1 MKNNRANR
9 HNDRGFTLSEVLLT
23 VAILVVLFALAAVP
37 VSKMRR
43 ELRQTELDSK
53 AEILFQTAQN
63 RMTQLLAAGM
73 EEKYKSGGVN
83 RLTYVPCDAEE
94 DKYDETDIGR
104 LPLWYVTDADKDNAD
119 AAAYYILPQEQTDA
133 ELREGHW
140 LVEYNADSGS
150 VYAVFYSEEALGVHT
165 GLDVLRYRSQRM
177 KTAKVGYYGGD
188 AAAVNDTSV
197 LAPRA
202 EILNGE
208 TLEVRITCKAPNDR
222 PLHFF
227 ITIRDDKGNETA
239 RTELKND
246 TKTFTTIE
254 KSFRDYEVTVTL
266 DDLSGDG
273 SRRFAQQEWLKM
285 LTPGENLTVTVEVTS
300 DDPLVEGARF
310 VPEKTNGLFHTLR
323 GGNTAVVTCARHLQ
337 NLDETSKLAPVIT
350 RAAQEKNIDF
360 TGASGWASVY
370 GEKKFRPI
378 VNTALREYRGSY
390 TVDGTTYRPVIA
402 HLPVDTNGDA
412 GLFESFSD
420 GTLADITLT
429 GAQIRGTG
437 RVGGL
442 AGTLSG
448 TVSVTGCRVYLDPA
462 SDGLSTKTEQDI
474 WLVGNVTG
482 GLVGYVSGN
491 AEVSID
497 SSFAASVLRGTTA
510 GGGLIGSISGGI
522 KETRIESSY
531 ADCYLYSNMT
541 NGQTGGLI
549 GGSEGKAGVATR
561 PIDLLNCYA
570 AGFQEAAVTAG
581 LSAGQVYR
589 MNRCYSAATGL
600 KANELTYSTT
610 VPHRTMEEAKDGFY
624 LAASAD
630 AAHDVPGTKQVAHT
644 EWSGA
649 SRPAAAQ
656 RLGTAFTAV
665 TGGGSTN
672 AYNLME
678 GMGLT
683 DYSYPKLQ
691 GIPHYGDWKAEFE
704 SGSLAY
710 YERYQ
715 NGTAAGYGFLGGN
728 VSSLRDD
735 ETVLGDGYGMIY
747 DSKPTA
753 SVTVTYWTWTAAGV
767 AVQKTEMLA
776 ADAADAAVQV
786 TYNGRSYYLLPLPT
800 GAVNTEYVDPNSFY
814 QEVRVDGAAY
824 LYAPHFARTV
834 TTPGEDGTVENPMGV
849 SIRTARQL
857 YALSLYYDEY
867 RERLDESSV
876 FVQERGI
883 DYVSYDWKNYGRNG
897 TEPSA
902 NLPQLPIGDSTAKPF
917 IHTYNGQR
925 HEIISAPITGNGLG
939 RGGTEN
945 AGEVYAGL
953 FGCNAGELCDI
964 VLIAGAEDTI
974 VGFDRGIQRRSAYVG
989 ALVGYNSGTVRGCAA
1004 AGYRAKALANSGS
1017 TVYVG
1022 GFIGYNEGYV
1032 EQCSVSSP
1040 SVYAENVF
1048 AQLSVGGFAGRN
1060 DGRIEGC
1067 YGIAAINVPTVRGG
1081 EVELG
1086 GFAAHNGGIIRGAYC
1101 ATAMS
1106 SAGAEADGFT
1116 ASGSA
1121 QSCYYLNGG
1130 TYRFWEEDRLYSA
1143 ETAGGAQPMTAAELK
1158 ALGLPGFDTSA
1169 AARYSR
1175 KNTERVYPYPACMQ
1189 DASGV
1194 LVHYGDWPVPTNV
1207 GEIGVFYWEKEEDGA
1222 NSGYHLS
1229 YIGFVGTERKEG
1241 STLCTAHDDGGV
1253 ITAYG
1258 YGYYWK
1264 SSSQKPTLTESGGF
1278 VMDGGDTEEARTAAS
1293 ALGAQMPEYTFAAYE
1308 TGETGLRLQSAEAA
1322 NGTWTMTVKTG
1333 TEAERRYE
1341 YAVCPFFADAFCTAE
1356 DVGGDADRLGS
1367 AVPDKGGTAA
1377 KPYQIRSVQQLQFI
1391 NWSWYGGS
1399 GSVKR
1404 EVTDKTLQSF
1414 PYLQY
1419 ATITW
1424 TGKQSESA
1432 ALEKRPKRSW
1442 QQTHD
1447 LNGKVKAQENKQFYP
1462 IAGAVGENTSSSSY
1476 NVTLYTWFGGR
1487 YDGGNYYIKNI
1498 NIDSYCYNVGV
1509 FGTTAGATLENIVLY
1524 SDNGGVIQRSSNVT
1538 GSSSGTPESRY
1549 QCAYALGGLVGI
1561 AYSYYD
1567 DSSQS
1572 SITNCAIAGYNIED
1586 HSRNKLGLGEA
1597 VVGGLIGV
1605 SSLDLNGCSAVVDIV
1620 IDCTHRNDQNKMNQ
1634 APWGNFVRVGGLVG
1648 GVRDKVS
1655 NCYTGGTIT
1664 VSNDTLEERV
1674 RSSSSGPYFAGW
1686 EETANQQE
1694 QVRMTTN
1701 IVSGLDTYVYLG
1713 GIGGSGFSSTFKNFG
1728 AVKDGKPDFENCYTY
1743 MTFPK
1748 MQGTITAISLIG
1760 SVADRYGYAES
1771 MKITNCYYL
1780 DSSAAIDFDN
1790 LPKYYGKYDWKLEG
1804 LKLVYTYYSLHNI
1817 LDTEGKRQAML
1828 NGDLSY
1834 LGDYAKDAAKPGI
1847 YYINGL
1853 TPLTYEQMSDR
1864 IGGEGFIKAQNGSAA
1879 EYTTFRLAL
1888 NKNKEDGAFGW
1899 VTTEEA
1905 NAEIHGKYSF
1915 PGKNIAV
1922 LDGQDYPFPTV
1933 LTQASEHTNSGRAN
1947 LHYGDWPLVGPAWE
1961 KSSVTIDR
1969 IADHDTATA
1978 KASVT
1983 VKLKLE
1989 NMKDGELEKVEVK
2002 VTDPEKKLVTISGRE
2017 VKIETGSDGKEKRYL
2032 AVTVEG
2038 LANGSAEITAEL
2050 DGHVARLMVSVTA
2063 ELTIRM
2069 SDEIE
2074 SAKQITVNEAATV
2087 PLGLAALDR
2096 GGKALTKDLSWT
2108 VANAETGAAQIVW
2121 KNGVPQSVQGIGAG
2135 ETTLLITASY
2145 RINET
2150 ETVTV
2155 SRIVPVTVLAK
2166 AADGTA

>member
-73 EEKYKSGGVN
+73 EEKYKSGGDVK
-83 RLTYVPCDAEE
+83 RFTYIPLDAEE
-94 DKYDETDIGR
+94 DKYGKIDIGKI
-104 LPLWYVTDADKDNAD
+104 PLWYVTDADKDNAS
-119 AAAYYILPQEQTDA
+119 AAAYYILPREQTDA

-165 GLDVLRYRSQRM
+165 GLDVLRYRSQRV

-188 AAAVNDTSV
+188 AAAVNDTGV

-202 EILNGE
+202 EILNEE

-323 GGNTAVVTCARHLQ
+323 GGDTAVVTCARHLQ
-337 NLDETSKLAPVIT
+337 NLDEASGVASAVT
-350 RAAQEKNIDF
+350 RAVQEKNIDF

-412 GLFESFSD
+412 GLFKSFSG

-429 GAQIRGTG
+429 GAQITGTG
-437 RVGGL
+437 NVGGL

-462 SDGLSTKTEQDI
+462 SDGLSTKTERDI
-474 WLVGNVTG
+474 WLAGNVTG

-510 GGGLIGSISGGI
+510 AGGLIGQADGAVTA
-522 KETRIESSY
+522 ERCY
-531 ADCYLYSNMT
+531 ADCYLYSDET
-541 NGQTGGLI
+541 NGRTGGLI
-549 GGSEGKAGVATR
+549 GGSRDEVGVATR

-600 KANELTYSTT
+600 KTNELTYSTT

-710 YERYQ
+710 YEHYQ

-753 SVTVTYWTWTAAGV
+753 SVTVTYWTWTATGV
-767 AVQKTEMLA
+767 AVQKTEML
-776 ADAADAAVQV
+776 AADAAVQV

-834 TTPGEDGTVENPMGV
+834 TTPGEDGTVESPTGV

-867 RERLDESSV
+867 RERLDESSA

-883 DYVSYDWKNYGRNG
+883 DYVSYDWKDYGRNG

-902 NLPQLPIGDSTAKPF
+902 NLPQFPIGDSTAKPF

-953 FGCNAGELCDI
+953 FGCNVGELRDI
-964 VLIAGAEDTI
+964 VLIAGREDTI
-974 VGFDRGIQRRSAYVG
+974 VGFDRGIQRRSAYIG

-1017 TVYVG
+1017 AVYVG

-1048 AQLSVGGFAGRN
+1048 AQLSVGGFAGQN

-1116 ASGSA
+1116 ASGSV

-1158 ALGLPGFDTSA
+1158 ALGLSGFGTSA
-1169 AARYSR
+1169 EARYRR
-1175 KNTERVYPYPACMQ
+1175 KNTEDSYPYPACMQ

-1207 GEIGVFYWEKEEDGA
+1207 GEVGVFYWEKEEDGA

-1258 YGYYWK
+1258 YGYYWE
-1264 SSSQKPTLTESGGF
+1264 SSSKEPELAASGGF
-1278 VMDGGDTEEARTAAS
+1278 VMDGGDTEEARAAAS

-1322 NGTWTMTVKTG
+1322 NGTWPLTVKTG

-1341 YAVCPFFADAFCTAE
+1341 YAVCPFFADAFCTVE

-1391 NWSWYGGS
+1391 NWSWYNDS
-1399 GSVKR
+1399 GSVNR
-1404 EVTDKTLQSF
+1404 EVTAATYPQF

-1419 ATITW
+1419 ATV
-1424 TGKQSESA
+1424 TGVSRQSQSAAERDRPRRSWKQS
-1432 ALEKRPKRSW
+1432 
-1442 QQTHD
+1442 HD
-1447 LNGKVKAQENKQFYP
+1447 LNGTDREFPKVGAKNTSFHP
-1462 IAGAVGENTSSSSY
+1462 IAGAVFNNAAENPNNEGY
-1476 NVTLYTWFGGR
+1476 AVDLYSWFGGV
-1487 YDGGNYYIKNI
+1487 YDGDNYYIKNI
-1498 NIDSYCYNVGV
+1498 NIDSPCYNVGV
-1509 FGTTAGATLENIVLY
+1509 FGTTAGAEIRNIVLY
-1524 SDNGGVIQRSSNVT
+1524 SDNGGTIERST
-1538 GSSSGTPESRY
+1538 PAGTDYRNY
-1549 QCAYALGGLVGI
+1549 RCAYALGGLVGI
-1561 AYSYYD
+1561 AYDYLYD
-1567 DSSQS
+1567 ANGKWVDVENRAAE
-1572 SITNCAIAGYNIED
+1572 IANCAIAGYTIED
-1586 HSRNKLGLGEA
+1586 NSTNPLQLGEA

-1605 SSLDLNGCSAVVDIV
+1605 SKVDLNSCSAVVDIKV
-1620 IDCTHRNDQNKMNQ
+1620 NCTHREAGDSGKLTRAQY
-1634 APWGNFVRVGGLVG
+1634 GNFVRVGGLVG
-1648 GVRDKVS
+1648 GVQYKVT

-1664 VSNDTLEERV
+1664 IGSDTLNERV
-1674 RSSSSGPYFAGW
+1674 DKSGSLVTVKTST
-1686 EETANQQE
+1686 EKETEVENAK
-1694 QVRMTTN
+1694 
-1701 IVSGLDTYVYLG
+1701 GTYVYIG
-1713 GIGGSGFSSTFKNFG
+1713 GIGGSGFSSNFRNFSNKNG
-1728 AVKDGKPDFENCYTY
+1728 TDDGEPEYENCYTY
-1743 MTFPK
+1743 TGLPT
-1748 MQGTITAISLIG
+1748 MQGTIMSISRIG
-1760 SVADRYGYAES
+1760 SVADRYEWAPS
-1771 MKITNCYYL
+1771 VTITNCYYYAES
-1780 DSSAAIDFDN
+1780 DVQYN
-1790 LPKYYGKYDWKLEG
+1790 LPKYYCGKK
-1804 LKLVYTYYSLHNI
+1804 SLATI
-1817 LDTEGKRQAML
+1817 LASDEEKEKML
-1828 NGDLSY
+1828 QGDLSY
-1834 LGDYAKDAAKPGI
+1834 LSQ
-1847 YYINGL
+1847 YIGGRNHRPSYSIDL
-1853 TPLTYEQMSDR
+1853 TKLSYEQMAGRKDVTKNGQDNR
-1864 IGGEGFIKAQNGSAA
+1864 ILKLLNQNGDSV
-1879 EYTTFRLAL
+1879 
-1888 NKNKEDGAFGW
+1888 FGW
-1899 VTTEEA
+1899 VTVEEA
-1905 NAEIHGKYSF
+1905 QAEVHGKYSF

-1933 LTQASEHTNSGRAN
+1933 LTQASEHTDSGRAN
-1947 LHYGDWPLVGPAWE
+1947 LHYGDWPLVGPVWE

-1969 IADHDTATA
+1969 ITDYDAGIGSAVITA
-1978 KASVT
+1978 V
-1983 VKLKLE
+1983 LKLE
-1989 NMKDGELEKVEVK
+1989 NME
-2002 VTDPEKKLVTISGRE
+2002 
-2017 VKIETGSDGKEKRYL
+2017 DGKLGGLTPESFRSTNESIARVTGFQKVDEKTCRVML
-2032 AVTVEG
+2032 EG
-2038 LANGSAEITAEL
+2038 LANGSVEITAVL

-2074 SAKQITVNEAATV
+2074 RAKQITVNEAATV
-2087 PLGLAALDR
+2087 PLGLAALDC

-2108 VANAETGAAQIVW
+2108 VANAETGAAQIIW
-2121 KNGVPQSVQGIGAG
+2121 KNGVPQSVRGIGAG

>member
-73 EEKYKSGGVN
+73 EEKYKSGGDVK
-83 RLTYVPCDAEE
+83 RFTYRPLDAEE

-104 LPLWYVTDADKDNAD
+104 LPLWYVTDAEKDNAS
-119 AAAYYILPQEQTDA
+119 AAAYYILPREQTDA

-165 GLDVLRYRSQRM
+165 GLDVLRYRSQRV

-188 AAAVNDTSV
+188 AAAVNDTGV

-323 GGNTAVVTCARHLQ
+323 GDTAVVTCARHLQ

-350 RAAQEKNIDF
+350 RAVQEKNIDF

-412 GLFESFSD
+412 GLFESFSG

-462 SDGLSTKTEQDI
+462 SDGLSTKTERDI

-491 AEVSID
+491 AEVSIN

-510 GGGLIGSISGGI
+510 AGGLIGQADGAVTA
-522 KETRIESSY
+522 ERCY
-531 ADCYLYSNMT
+531 ADCYLYSDET
-541 NGQTGGLI
+541 NGRTGGLI
-549 GGSEGKAGVATR
+549 GGSRDEVGVATR
-561 PIDLLNCYA
+561 PINLLDCYA

-800 GAVNTEYVDPNSFY
+800 GAVNTEYVNPRSFY

-824 LYAPHFARTV
+824 LYAPHFAHTV
-834 TTPGEDGTVENPMGV
+834 TTPGEDGTVESPTGV

-925 HEIISAPITGNGLG
+925 HEIISALITGNGLG
-939 RGGTEN
+939 RGGTET

-953 FGCNAGELCDI
+953 FGCNAGELRDI

-974 VGFDRGIQRRSAYVG
+974 VGFDRGIQRRSAYIG

-1022 GFIGYNEGYV
+1022 GFVGYNEGYV
-1032 EQCSVSSP
+1032 MQCSVSSP

-1106 SAGAEADGFT
+1106 SAGARADGFT
-1116 ASGSA
+1116 ASGSV

-1143 ETAGGAQPMTAAELK
+1143 ETAGGAQPMTAAELEELK
-1158 ALGLPGFDTSA
+1158 LPGFDTSA

-1207 GEIGVFYWEKEEDGA
+1207 GELGVFYWEKEEDGA

-1258 YGYYWK
+1258 YGYYWE

-1278 VMDGGDTEEARTAAS
+1278 VMDGGDTEEARAAAS

-1419 ATITW
+1419 AMITW

-1605 SSLDLNGCSAVVDIV
+1605 SSLDLNGCSAVVDIEV
-1620 IDCTHRNDQNKMNQ
+1620 NCTHREAGDSGKLTRAQY
-1634 APWGNFVRVGGLVG
+1634 GNFVRVGGLVG
-1648 GVRDKVS
+1648 GVQYKVT
-1655 NCYTGGTIT
+1655 NCYTGGSIT
-1664 VSNDTLEERV
+1664 VGDDTLNERV
-1674 RSSSSGPYFAGW
+1674 DKSGKLVTVQDSTKEKKVKDAMG
-1686 EETANQQE
+1686 
-1694 QVRMTTN
+1694 
-1701 IVSGLDTYVYLG
+1701 TYVYIG
-1713 GIGGSGFSSTFKNFG
+1713 GIGGSGFSSNFRNFSDKNGTDDG
-1728 AVKDGKPDFENCYTY
+1728 APEYENCYTY
-1743 MTFPK
+1743 MGLPT
-1748 MQGTITAISLIG
+1748 MQGTIMAISRIG
-1760 SVADRYGYAES
+1760 SVADRYEWAPS
-1771 MKITNCYYL
+1771 VTITNCYYYAES
-1780 DSSAAIDFDN
+1780 DVQYN
-1790 LPKYYGKYDWKLEG
+1790 LPKYHCGKK
-1804 LKLVYTYYSLHNI
+1804 SLATI
-1817 LDTEGKRQAML
+1817 LASDEEKEKML
-1828 NGDLSY
+1828 RGDLSY
-1834 LGDYAKDAAKPGI
+1834 LSQ
-1847 YYINGL
+1847 YIGGRNHRPSYSIDL
-1853 TPLTYEQMSDR
+1853 TKLSYEQMAGRKDVTKNGQDKR
-1864 IGGEGFIKAQNGSAA
+1864 ILELLNQNGDSV
-1879 EYTTFRLAL
+1879 
-1888 NKNKEDGAFGW
+1888 FGW
-1899 VTTEEA
+1899 VTVEEA
-1905 NAEIHGKYSF
+1905 QAEVHGKYSF

-1933 LTQASEHTNSGRAN
+1933 LTQASEHTDSRRAN
-1947 LHYGDWPLVGPAWE
+1947 LHYGDWPLVGPVWE

-1969 IADHDTATA
+1969 ITNYDAKTGAAVITA
-1978 KASVT
+1978 V
-1983 VKLKLE
+1983 LKLE
-1989 NMKDGELEKVEVK
+1989 NME
-2002 VTDPEKKLVTISGRE
+2002 
-2017 VKIETGSDGKEKRYL
+2017 DGKLGGLTPESFRSTNESIASVTGFQKVDEKTCR
-2032 AVTVEG
+2032 VTLKG
-2038 LANGSAEITAEL
+2038 LANGSVEITAAL

-2074 SAKQITVNEAATV
+2074 RAKQITVNEAATV

-2121 KNGVPQSVQGIGAG
+2121 RNGVPQSVKGIGAG

-2145 RINET
+2145 RVNET

>member
-73 EEKYKSGGVN
+73 EEKYKSGGDVK
-83 RLTYVPCDAEE
+83 RFTYIPLDAEE
-94 DKYDETDIGR
+94 DKYDETDVGR
-104 LPLWYVTDADKDNAD
+104 LPLWYVTDAEKDNAS
-119 AAAYYILPQEQTDA
+119 AAAYYILPREQTDA

-165 GLDVLRYRSQRM
+165 GLDVLRYRSQRV

-188 AAAVNDTSV
+188 AAAVNDTGV

-323 GGNTAVVTCARHLQ
+323 GGDTAVVTCARHLQ

-350 RAAQEKNIDF
+350 RAVQEKNIDF

-390 TVDGTTYRPVIA
+390 IVDGTTYRPVIA

-412 GLFESFSD
+412 GLFESFSG

-462 SDGLSTKTEQDI
+462 SDGLSTKTERDI
-474 WLVGNVTG
+474 WLAGNVTG

-510 GGGLIGSISGGI
+510 AGGLIGQADGAVTA
-522 KETRIESSY
+522 ERCY
-531 ADCYLYSNMT
+531 ADCYLYSDET
-541 NGQTGGLI
+541 NGRTGGLI
-549 GGSEGKAGVATR
+549 GGSRDEVGVATR

-600 KANELTYSTT
+600 KSNELTYSTT

-710 YERYQ
+710 YEHYQ

-776 ADAADAAVQV
+776 ADAAVQV

-800 GAVNTEYVDPNSFY
+800 GVVNTEYVDPNSLY

-834 TTPGEDGTVENPMGV
+834 TTPGEDGTVESPTGV

-902 NLPQLPIGDSTAKPF
+902 NLPQFPIGDSTAKPF

-939 RGGTEN
+939 RGGTET

-953 FGCNAGELCDI
+953 FGCNAGELRDI

-974 VGFDRGIQRRSAYVG
+974 VGFDRGIQRRSAYIG

-1017 TVYVG
+1017 AVYVG

-1086 GFAAHNGGIIRGAYC
+1086 GFAAHNGGIIRRAYC

-1116 ASGSA
+1116 ASGSV

-1158 ALGLPGFDTSA
+1158 ALGLSGFDTSA

-1175 KNTERVYPYPACMQ
+1175 KNTERVYPYPACMR

-1207 GEIGVFYWEKEEDGA
+1207 GEVGVFYWEKEEDGA

-1258 YGYYWK
+1258 YGYYWE
-1264 SSSQKPTLTESGGF
+1264 SSSKEPELAASGGF
-1278 VMDGGDTEEARTAAS
+1278 VMDGGDTEEARAAAS

-1308 TGETGLRLQSAEAA
+1308 TGETGLRLQSASDA
-1322 NGTWTMTVKTG
+1322 NGTWILNRG
-1333 TEAERRYE
+1333 TSRSYT
-1341 YAVCPFFADAFCTAE
+1341 YTVCPFFADAFGYAGEAE
-1356 DVGGDADRLGS
+1356 
-1367 AVPDKGGTAA
+1367 PGTDEAA
-1377 KPYQIRSVQQLQFI
+1377 YQIRSVQQLQFI
-1391 NWSWYGGS
+1391 NWSWYNDS
-1399 GSVKR
+1399 GSVNR
-1404 EVTDKTLQSF
+1404 EVTAATYKQF

-1419 ATITW
+1419 ATV
-1424 TGKQSESA
+1424 TGVSHQSQSAAERDRPRRSWKQS
-1432 ALEKRPKRSW
+1432 
-1442 QQTHD
+1442 HD
-1447 LNGKVKAQENKQFYP
+1447 LNGAGTDAKNGEQNTAFHP
-1462 IAGAVGENTSSSSY
+1462 IAGAVFNNAAENPNNEGY
-1476 NVTLYTWFGGR
+1476 AVDLYSWFGGV
-1487 YDGGNYYIKNI
+1487 YDGDNYYIKNI
-1498 NIDSYCYNVGV
+1498 NIDSPCYNVGV
-1509 FGTTAGATLENIVLY
+1509 FGTTAGAEIRNIVLY
-1524 SDNGGVIQRSSNVT
+1524 SDNGGTIERST
-1538 GSSSGTPESRY
+1538 PAGTDYRNY
-1549 QCAYALGGLVGI
+1549 RCAYALGGLVGI
-1561 AYSYYD
+1561 AYDYLVENRAAK
-1567 DSSQS
+1567 
-1572 SITNCAIAGYNIED
+1572 IANCAIAGYTIED
-1586 HSRNKLGLGEA
+1586 NSTNPLQLGEA

-1605 SSLDLNGCSAVVDIV
+1605 SKVDLNSCSAVVDIKV
-1620 IDCTHRNDQNKMNQ
+1620 NCTHREAGDSGKLTRAQY
-1634 APWGNFVRVGGLVG
+1634 GNFVRVGGLVG
-1648 GVRDKVS
+1648 GVQYKVT
-1655 NCYTGGTIT
+1655 NCYTGGSIT
-1664 VSNDTLEERV
+1664 VGDDTLNERV
-1674 RSSSSGPYFAGW
+1674 DEDGKLVTVQDSTKEKKKVKDAMG
-1686 EETANQQE
+1686 
-1694 QVRMTTN
+1694 
-1701 IVSGLDTYVYLG
+1701 TYVYIG
-1713 GIGGSGFSSTFKNFG
+1713 GIGGSGFSSNFRNFSNKNG
-1728 AVKDGKPDFENCYTY
+1728 TDDGEPEYENCYTY
-1743 MTFPK
+1743 TGLPT
-1748 MQGTITAISLIG
+1748 MQGTIMSISRIG
-1760 SVADRYGYAES
+1760 SVADRYEWAPS
-1771 MKITNCYYL
+1771 VTITNCYYYAES
-1780 DSSAAIDFDN
+1780 DVQYN
-1790 LPKYYGKYDWKLEG
+1790 LPKYYCGKK
-1804 LKLVYTYYSLHNI
+1804 SLATI
-1817 LDTEGKRQAML
+1817 LASDEEKEKML
-1828 NGDLSY
+1828 QGDLSY
-1834 LGDYAKDAAKPGI
+1834 LSE
-1847 YYINGL
+1847 YIGGRNHRPSYSIDL
-1853 TPLTYEQMSDR
+1853 TKLSYEQMAGRKDVTKNGQDKR
-1864 IGGEGFIKAQNGSAA
+1864 ILELLNQNGDSV
-1879 EYTTFRLAL
+1879 
-1888 NKNKEDGAFGW
+1888 FGW
-1899 VTTEEA
+1899 VTVEEA
-1905 NAEIHGKYSF
+1905 QAEVHGKYSF

-1933 LTQASEHTNSGRAN
+1933 LTQASEHTDSGRAN
-1947 LHYGDWPLVGPAWE
+1947 LHYGDWPLVGPVWE

-1969 IADHDTATA
+1969 ITDYDAGIGSAVITA
-1978 KASVT
+1978 V
-1983 VKLKLE
+1983 LKLE
-1989 NMKDGELEKVEVK
+1989 NME
-2002 VTDPEKKLVTISGRE
+2002 
-2017 VKIETGSDGKEKRYL
+2017 DGKLGGLTLESFRSTNESI
-2032 AVTVEG
+2032 ARVTGFEPLDAKTCRVTLEG
-2038 LANGSAEITAEL
+2038 LANGSVEITAAL

-2074 SAKQITVNEAATV
+2074 RAKQITVNEAATV

-2121 KNGVPQSVQGIGAG
+2121 KNGVPQSVRGIGAG
-2135 ETTLLITASY
+2135 ETTMLITASY

-2155 SRIVPVTVLAK
+2155 SRIVPVTVLAR
-2166 AADGTA
+2166 ASDGTA

>member
-1 MKNNRANR
+1 MKNSRANR

-73 EEKYKSGGVN
+73 EEKYKSGGDVK
-83 RLTYVPCDAEE
+83 RFTYIPLDAEE
-94 DKYDETDIGR
+94 DKYDESKI
-104 LPLWYVTDADKDNAD
+104 PLWYVTDAGKNDAS
-119 AAAYYILPQEQTDA
+119 AAAYYILPREQTDA

-150 VYAVFYSEEALGVHT
+150 VYAVFYSEEALGTHT
-165 GLDVLRYRSQRM
+165 DLDVLRYRSQRM

-188 AAAVNDTSV
+188 AAAVNDTGV

-246 TKTFTTIE
+246 TETFTTIE

-266 DDLSGDG
+266 DDLRGDG
-273 SRRFAQQEWLKM
+273 SRFAQQEWLKM

-323 GGNTAVVTCARHLQ
+323 GGDTAVVTCARHLQ
-337 NLDETSKLAPVIT
+337 NLDKASGVASAVT
-350 RAAQEKNIDF
+350 RAVQEKNIDF

-370 GEKKFRPI
+370 GEKKFYPI

-462 SDGLSTKTEQDI
+462 SDGLSTKTERDI
-474 WLVGNVTG
+474 WLAGNVTG
-482 GLVGYVSGN
+482 GLVGRVESGARVAIN
-491 AEVSID
+491 

-510 GGGLIGSISGGI
+510 AGGLIGQADGAVTA
-522 KETRIESSY
+522 ERCY
-531 ADCYLYSNMT
+531 ADCYLYSDET
-541 NGQTGGLI
+541 NGRTGGLI
-549 GGSEGKAGVATR
+549 GGSRDEVGVATR

-600 KANELTYSTT
+600 KTNELTYSTT

-710 YERYQ
+710 YEHYQ

-753 SVTVTYWTWTAAGV
+753 SVTVTYWTWTATGV
-767 AVQKTEMLA
+767 AVQKTEML
-776 ADAADAAVQV
+776 AADAAVQV

-834 TTPGEDGTVENPMGV
+834 TTPGEDGTVESPTGV

-867 RERLDESSV
+867 RERLDESSA

-883 DYVSYDWKNYGRNG
+883 DYVSYDWKDYGRNG

-902 NLPQLPIGDSTAKPF
+902 NLPQFPIGDSTAKPF

-953 FGCNAGELCDI
+953 FGCNVGELRDI
-964 VLIAGAEDTI
+964 VLIAGREDTI
-974 VGFDRGIQRRSAYVG
+974 VGFDRGIQRRSAYIG

-1017 TVYVG
+1017 AVYVG

-1048 AQLSVGGFAGRN
+1048 AQLSVGGFAGQN

-1116 ASGSA
+1116 ASGSV

-1158 ALGLPGFDTSA
+1158 ALGLSGFGTSA
-1169 AARYSR
+1169 EARYRR
-1175 KNTERVYPYPACMQ
+1175 KNTEDSYPYPACMQ

-1207 GEIGVFYWEKEEDGA
+1207 GEVGVFYWEKEEDGA

-1258 YGYYWK
+1258 YGYYWE
-1264 SSSQKPTLTESGGF
+1264 SSSKEPELAASGGF
-1278 VMDGGDTEEARTAAS
+1278 VMDGGDTEEARAAAS

-1322 NGTWTMTVKTG
+1322 NGTWPLTVKTG

-1341 YAVCPFFADAFCTAE
+1341 YAVCPFFADAFCTVE

-1391 NWSWYGGS
+1391 NWSWYNDS
-1399 GSVKR
+1399 GSVNR
-1404 EVTDKTLQSF
+1404 EVTAATYRQF

-1419 ATITW
+1419 ATV
-1424 TGKQSESA
+1424 TGVSHQSQSAAERYRPRRSWKQS
-1432 ALEKRPKRSW
+1432 
-1442 QQTHD
+1442 HD
-1447 LNGKVKAQENKQFYP
+1447 LNGTDREFPKVGAKNTSFHP
-1462 IAGAVGENTSSSSY
+1462 IAGAVFNNAAENPNNEGY
-1476 NVTLYTWFGGR
+1476 AVDLYSWFGGV
-1487 YDGGNYYIKNI
+1487 YDGDNYYIKNI
-1498 NIDSYCYNVGV
+1498 NIDSPCYNVGV
-1509 FGTTAGATLENIVLY
+1509 FGTTAGAEIRNIVLY
-1524 SDNGGVIQRSSNVT
+1524 SDNGGTIERST
-1538 GSSSGTPESRY
+1538 PAGTDYRNY
-1549 QCAYALGGLVGI
+1549 RCAYALGGLVGI
-1561 AYSYYD
+1561 AYDYLYD
-1567 DSSQS
+1567 ANGNWVNVENRAAE
-1572 SITNCAIAGYNIED
+1572 IANCAIAGYTIED
-1586 HSRNKLGLGEA
+1586 NSTNPLQLGEA

-1605 SSLDLNGCSAVVDIV
+1605 SKVNLNSCSAVVDIEV
-1620 IDCTHRNDQNKMNQ
+1620 NCTHREAGDSGKLTRAQY
-1634 APWGNFVRVGGLVG
+1634 GNFVRVGGLVG
-1648 GVRDKVS
+1648 GVQYKVT

-1664 VSNDTLEERV
+1664 IGSDTLNERV
-1674 RSSSSGPYFAGW
+1674 DKSGRLVTVKTSTEKKTEVENAKG
-1686 EETANQQE
+1686 
-1694 QVRMTTN
+1694 
-1701 IVSGLDTYVYLG
+1701 TYVYIG
-1713 GIGGSGFSSTFKNFG
+1713 GIGGSGFSSNFRNFSNKNG
-1728 AVKDGKPDFENCYTY
+1728 TDDGKPEYENCYTY
-1743 MTFPK
+1743 TGLPT
-1748 MQGTITAISLIG
+1748 MQGTIMSISRIG
-1760 SVADRYGYAES
+1760 SVADRYEWAPS
-1771 MKITNCYYL
+1771 VTITNCYYYAES
-1780 DSSAAIDFDN
+1780 DVQYN
-1790 LPKYYGKYDWKLEG
+1790 LPKYHCGKK
-1804 LKLVYTYYSLHNI
+1804 SLATI
-1817 LDTEGKRQAML
+1817 LASDEEKEKML
-1828 NGDLSY
+1828 QGDLSY
-1834 LGDYAKDAAKPGI
+1834 LSE
-1847 YYINGL
+1847 YIGGRNHRPSYSIDL
-1853 TPLTYEQMSDR
+1853 TKLSYEQMAGRKDVTKNGQDKR
-1864 IGGEGFIKAQNGSAA
+1864 ILELLNQNGDSV
-1879 EYTTFRLAL
+1879 
-1888 NKNKEDGAFGW
+1888 FGW
-1899 VTTEEA
+1899 VTVEEA
-1905 NAEIHGKYSF
+1905 QAEVHGKYSF

-1933 LTQASEHTNSGRAN
+1933 LTQASEHTDSGRAN
-1947 LHYGDWPLVGPAWE
+1947 LHYGDWPLVGPVWE

-1969 IADHDTATA
+1969 ITDYDAGIGSAVITA
-1978 KASVT
+1978 V
-1983 VKLKLE
+1983 LKLE
-1989 NMKDGELEKVEVK
+1989 NME
-2002 VTDPEKKLVTISGRE
+2002 
-2017 VKIETGSDGKEKRYL
+2017 DGKLGGLTPESFRSTNESI
-2032 AVTVEG
+2032 ARVTGFEPLDAKSCRVTLEG
-2038 LANGSAEITAEL
+2038 LANGSVEITAAL

-2074 SAKQITVNEAATV
+2074 RAKQITVNENAAV

-2108 VANAETGAAQIVW
+2108 VANAETGIAQIVW
-2121 KNGVPQSVQGIGAG
+2121 KNGVPQSVRGIGAG

-2145 RINET
+2145 RISET

>member
-73 EEKYKSGGVN
+73 EEKYKSGGDMK
-83 RLTYVPCDAEE
+83 RFTYIPLDAEE
-94 DKYDETDIGR
+94 DKYDESKI
-104 LPLWYVTDADKDNAD
+104 PLWYVTDAGKNDAD
-119 AAAYYILPQEQTDA
+119 AAAYYILPREQTDA

-165 GLDVLRYRSQRM
+165 GLDVLRYRSQRV

-188 AAAVNDTSV
+188 AAAVNDTGV

-208 TLEVRITCKAPNDR
+208 TLEVRIACKAPNDR

-227 ITIRDDKGNETA
+227 ITIRDDKGKETA

-246 TKTFTTIE
+246 TKTSTTIE

-323 GGNTAVVTCARHLQ
+323 GGDTAVVTCARHLQ

-350 RAAQEKNIDF
+350 RAVQEKNIDF
-360 TGASGWASVY
+360 TGANGWASVY

-412 GLFESFSD
+412 GLFESFSG

-462 SDGLSTKTEQDI
+462 SDGLSTKTERDF
-474 WLVGNVTG
+474 WLAGNVTG
-482 GLVGYVSGN
+482 GLVGRVESGARVEIN
-491 AEVSID
+491 

-510 GGGLIGSISGGI
+510 AGGLIGQADGAVTA
-522 KETRIESSY
+522 ERCY
-531 ADCYLYSNMT
+531 ADCYLYSDET
-541 NGQTGGLI
+541 NGRTGGLI
-549 GGSEGKAGVATR
+549 GGSKDEVGVATR
-561 PIDLLNCYA
+561 PIDLLDCYA

-710 YERYQ
+710 YEHYQ

-753 SVTVTYWTWTAAGV
+753 SVTVTYWTWTATGV
-767 AVQKTEMLA
+767 AVQKTEML
-776 ADAADAAVQV
+776 AADAAVQV

-834 TTPGEDGTVENPMGV
+834 TTPGEDGTVESPTGV

-902 NLPQLPIGDSTAKPF
+902 NLPQFPIGDSTAKPF

-939 RGGTEN
+939 RGGTET

-953 FGCNAGELCDI
+953 FGCNAGELRDI

-974 VGFDRGIQRRSAYVG
+974 VGFDRGIQRRSAYIG

-1017 TVYVG
+1017 AVYVG

-1086 GFAAHNGGIIRGAYC
+1086 GFAAHNGGIIRDAYC

-1106 SAGAEADGFT
+1106 SAGAKADGFT
-1116 ASGSA
+1116 ASGSV

-1158 ALGLPGFDTSA
+1158 ALGLSGFGTSA
-1169 AARYSR
+1169 EARYRR
-1175 KNTERVYPYPACMQ
+1175 KNTEDSYPYPACMQ

-1207 GEIGVFYWEKEEDGA
+1207 GEVGVFYWEKEEDGA

-1258 YGYYWK
+1258 YGYYWE
-1264 SSSQKPTLTESGGF
+1264 SSSKEPELAASGGF
-1278 VMDGGDTEEARTAAS
+1278 VMDGGDTEEARAAAS

-1322 NGTWTMTVKTG
+1322 NGTWPLTVKTG

-1341 YAVCPFFADAFCTAE
+1341 YAVCPFFADAFCTVE

-1391 NWSWYGGS
+1391 NWSWYNDS
-1399 GSVKR
+1399 GSVNR
-1404 EVTDKTLQSF
+1404 EVTAATYRQF

-1419 ATITW
+1419 ATV
-1424 TGKQSESA
+1424 TGVSHQSQSAAERYRPRRSWKQS
-1432 ALEKRPKRSW
+1432 
-1442 QQTHD
+1442 HD
-1447 LNGKVKAQENKQFYP
+1447 LNGTDREFPKVGAKNTSFHP
-1462 IAGAVGENTSSSSY
+1462 IAGAVFNNAAENPNNEGY
-1476 NVTLYTWFGGR
+1476 AVDLYSWFGGV
-1487 YDGGNYYIKNI
+1487 YDGDNYYIKNI
-1498 NIDSYCYNVGV
+1498 NIDSPCYNVGV
-1509 FGTTAGATLENIVLY
+1509 FGTTAGAEIRNIVLY
-1524 SDNGGVIQRSSNVT
+1524 SDNGGTIERST
-1538 GSSSGTPESRY
+1538 PAGTDYRNY
-1549 QCAYALGGLVGI
+1549 RCAYALGGLVGI
-1561 AYSYYD
+1561 AYDYLYD
-1567 DSSQS
+1567 ANGKWVNVENRAAE
-1572 SITNCAIAGYNIED
+1572 IANCAIAGYTIED
-1586 HSRNKLGLGEA
+1586 NSTNPLQLGEA

-1605 SSLDLNGCSAVVDIV
+1605 SKVDLNSCSAVVDIKV
-1620 IDCTHRNDQNKMNQ
+1620 NCTHREAGDSGKLTRAQY
-1634 APWGNFVRVGGLVG
+1634 GNFVRVGGLVG
-1648 GVRDKVS
+1648 GVQYKVT

-1664 VSNDTLEERV
+1664 IGSDTLNERV
-1674 RSSSSGPYFAGW
+1674 DKSGSLVTVKTST
-1686 EETANQQE
+1686 EKETEVENAK
-1694 QVRMTTN
+1694 
-1701 IVSGLDTYVYLG
+1701 GTYVYIG
-1713 GIGGSGFSSTFKNFG
+1713 GIGGSGFSSNFRNFSNKNG
-1728 AVKDGKPDFENCYTY
+1728 TDDGEPEYENCYTY
-1743 MTFPK
+1743 TGLPT
-1748 MQGTITAISLIG
+1748 MQGTIMSISRIG
-1760 SVADRYGYAES
+1760 SVADRYEWAPS
-1771 MKITNCYYL
+1771 VTITNCYYYAES
-1780 DSSAAIDFDN
+1780 DVQYN
-1790 LPKYYGKYDWKLEG
+1790 LPKYYCGKK
-1804 LKLVYTYYSLHNI
+1804 SLATI
-1817 LDTEGKRQAML
+1817 LASDEEKEKML
-1828 NGDLSY
+1828 QGDLSY
-1834 LGDYAKDAAKPGI
+1834 LSE
-1847 YYINGL
+1847 YIGGRNHRPSYSIDL
-1853 TPLTYEQMSDR
+1853 TKLSYEQMAGRKNVTKNGQDKR
-1864 IGGEGFIKAQNGSAA
+1864 ILELLNQNGDSV
-1879 EYTTFRLAL
+1879 
-1888 NKNKEDGAFGW
+1888 FGW
-1899 VTTEEA
+1899 VTVEEA
-1905 NAEIHGKYSF
+1905 QAEVHGKYSF

-1933 LTQASEHTNSGRAN
+1933 LTQASEHTDSGRAN
-1947 LHYGDWPLVGPAWE
+1947 LHYGDWPLVGPVWE

-1969 IADHDTATA
+1969 ITNYDAKTGAAVITA
-1978 KASVT
+1978 VM
-1983 VKLKLE
+1983 KLE
-1989 NMKDGELEKVEVK
+1989 NME
-2002 VTDPEKKLVTISGRE
+2002 
-2017 VKIETGSDGKEKRYL
+2017 DGKIDGLTLESFRSTNESI
-2032 AVTVEG
+2032 ARVTGFEPLDAKTCRVTLKG
-2038 LANGSAEITAEL
+2038 LANGSVEITAAL

-2074 SAKQITVNEAATV
+2074 RAKQITVNEAATV

-2121 KNGVPQSVQGIGAG
+2121 KNGVPQSVRGIGAG

-2145 RINET
+2145 RINAT

>member
-73 EEKYKSGGVN
+73 EEKYKSGGDVK
-83 RLTYVPCDAEE
+83 RFTYIPLDAEE
-94 DKYDETDIGR
+94 DKYDETDVGR
-104 LPLWYVTDADKDNAD
+104 LPLWYVTDAEKDNAS
-119 AAAYYILPQEQTDA
+119 AAAYYILPREQTDA

-165 GLDVLRYRSQRM
+165 GLDVLRYRSQRV

-188 AAAVNDTSV
+188 AAAVNDTGV

-323 GGNTAVVTCARHLQ
+323 GGDTAVVTCARHLQ

-350 RAAQEKNIDF
+350 RAVQEKNIDF

-390 TVDGTTYRPVIA
+390 IVDGTTYRPVIA

-412 GLFESFSD
+412 GLFESFSG

-462 SDGLSTKTEQDI
+462 SDGLSTKTERDI
-474 WLVGNVTG
+474 WLAGNVTG

-510 GGGLIGSISGGI
+510 AGGLIGQADGAVTA
-522 KETRIESSY
+522 ERCY
-531 ADCYLYSNMT
+531 ADCYLYSDET
-541 NGQTGGLI
+541 NGRTGGLI
-549 GGSEGKAGVATR
+549 GGSRDEVGVATR

-600 KANELTYSTT
+600 KTNELTYSTT

-710 YERYQ
+710 YEHYQ

-776 ADAADAAVQV
+776 ADAAVQV

-800 GAVNTEYVDPNSFY
+800 GVVNTEYVDPNSLY

-834 TTPGEDGTVENPMGV
+834 TTPGEDGTVESPTGV

-902 NLPQLPIGDSTAKPF
+902 NLPQFPIGDSTAKPF

-939 RGGTEN
+939 RGGTET

-953 FGCNAGELCDI
+953 FGCNAGELRDI

-974 VGFDRGIQRRSAYVG
+974 VGFDRGIQRRSAYIG

-1017 TVYVG
+1017 AVYVG

-1086 GFAAHNGGIIRGAYC
+1086 GFAAHNGGIIRRAYC

-1116 ASGSA
+1116 ASGSV

-1158 ALGLPGFDTSA
+1158 ALGLSGFDTSA

-1175 KNTERVYPYPACMQ
+1175 KNTERVYPYPACMR

-1207 GEIGVFYWEKEEDGA
+1207 GEVGVFYWEKEEDGA

-1258 YGYYWK
+1258 YGYYWE
-1264 SSSQKPTLTESGGF
+1264 SSSKEPELAASGGF
-1278 VMDGGDTEEARTAAS
+1278 VMDGGDTEEARAAAS

-1308 TGETGLRLQSAEAA
+1308 TGETGLRLQSASDA
-1322 NGTWTMTVKTG
+1322 NGTWILNRG
-1333 TEAERRYE
+1333 TSRSYT
-1341 YAVCPFFADAFCTAE
+1341 YTVCPFFADAFGYAGEAE
-1356 DVGGDADRLGS
+1356 
-1367 AVPDKGGTAA
+1367 PGTDEAA
-1377 KPYQIRSVQQLQFI
+1377 YQIRSVQQLQFI
-1391 NWSWYGGS
+1391 NWSWYNDS
-1399 GSVKR
+1399 GSVNR
-1404 EVTDKTLQSF
+1404 EVTAATYKQF

-1419 ATITW
+1419 ATV
-1424 TGKQSESA
+1424 TGVSHQSQSAAERDRPRRSWKQS
-1432 ALEKRPKRSW
+1432 
-1442 QQTHD
+1442 HD
-1447 LNGKVKAQENKQFYP
+1447 LNGAGTDAKNGEQNTAFHP
-1462 IAGAVGENTSSSSY
+1462 IAGAVFNNAAENPNNEGY
-1476 NVTLYTWFGGR
+1476 AVDLYSWFGGV
-1487 YDGGNYYIKNI
+1487 YDGDNYYIKNI
-1498 NIDSYCYNVGV
+1498 NIDSPCYNVGV
-1509 FGTTAGATLENIVLY
+1509 FGTTAGAEIRNIVLY
-1524 SDNGGVIQRSSNVT
+1524 SDNGGTIERST
-1538 GSSSGTPESRY
+1538 PAGTDYRNY
-1549 QCAYALGGLVGI
+1549 RCAYALGGLVGI
-1561 AYSYYD
+1561 AYDYLVENRAAK
-1567 DSSQS
+1567 
-1572 SITNCAIAGYNIED
+1572 IANCAIAGYTIED
-1586 HSRNKLGLGEA
+1586 NSTNPLQLGEA

-1605 SSLDLNGCSAVVDIV
+1605 SKVDLNSCSAVVDIKV
-1620 IDCTHRNDQNKMNQ
+1620 NCTHREAGDSGKLTRAQY
-1634 APWGNFVRVGGLVG
+1634 GNFVRVGGLVG
-1648 GVRDKVS
+1648 GVQYKVT
-1655 NCYTGGTIT
+1655 NCYTGGSIT
-1664 VSNDTLEERV
+1664 VGDDTLNERV
-1674 RSSSSGPYFAGW
+1674 DEDGKLVTVQDSTKEKKKVKDAMG
-1686 EETANQQE
+1686 
-1694 QVRMTTN
+1694 
-1701 IVSGLDTYVYLG
+1701 TYVYIG
-1713 GIGGSGFSSTFKNFG
+1713 GIGGSGFSSNFRNFSNKNG
-1728 AVKDGKPDFENCYTY
+1728 TDDGEPEYENCYTY
-1743 MTFPK
+1743 TGLPT
-1748 MQGTITAISLIG
+1748 MQGTIMSISRIG
-1760 SVADRYGYAES
+1760 SVADRYEWAPS
-1771 MKITNCYYL
+1771 VTITNCYYYAES
-1780 DSSAAIDFDN
+1780 DVQYN
-1790 LPKYYGKYDWKLEG
+1790 LPKYYCGKK
-1804 LKLVYTYYSLHNI
+1804 SLATI
-1817 LDTEGKRQAML
+1817 LASDEEKEKML
-1828 NGDLSY
+1828 QGDLSY
-1834 LGDYAKDAAKPGI
+1834 LSE
-1847 YYINGL
+1847 YIGGRNHRPSYSIDL
-1853 TPLTYEQMSDR
+1853 TKLSYEQMAGRKDVTKNGQDKR
-1864 IGGEGFIKAQNGSAA
+1864 ILELLNQNGDSV
-1879 EYTTFRLAL
+1879 
-1888 NKNKEDGAFGW
+1888 FGW
-1899 VTTEEA
+1899 VTVEEA
-1905 NAEIHGKYSF
+1905 QAEVHGKYSF

-1933 LTQASEHTNSGRAN
+1933 LTQASEHTDSGRAN
-1947 LHYGDWPLVGPAWE
+1947 LHYGDWPLVGPVWE

-1969 IADHDTATA
+1969 ITDYDAGIGSAVITA
-1978 KASVT
+1978 V
-1983 VKLKLE
+1983 LKLE
-1989 NMKDGELEKVEVK
+1989 NME
-2002 VTDPEKKLVTISGRE
+2002 
-2017 VKIETGSDGKEKRYL
+2017 DGKLGGLTLESFRSTNESI
-2032 AVTVEG
+2032 ARVTGFEPLDAKTCRVTLEG
-2038 LANGSAEITAEL
+2038 LANGSVEITAAL

-2074 SAKQITVNEAATV
+2074 RAKQITVNEAATV

-2121 KNGVPQSVQGIGAG
+2121 KNGVPQSVRGIGAG
-2135 ETTLLITASY
+2135 ETTMLITASY

-2155 SRIVPVTVLAK
+2155 SRIVPVTVLAR
-2166 AADGTA
+2166 ASDGTA

>member
-73 EEKYKSGGVN
+73 EEKYKSGGDVK
-83 RLTYVPCDAEE
+83 RFTYIPLDAEE

-104 LPLWYVTDADKDNAD
+104 LPLWYVTDAEKDNTS
-119 AAAYYILPQEQTDA
+119 AAAYYILPREQTDA

-188 AAAVNDTSV
+188 AAAVNDTGV

-273 SRRFAQQEWLKM
+273 SRRFAQQKWLKM

-323 GGNTAVVTCARHLQ
+323 GGDTAVVTCARHLQ

-350 RAAQEKNIDF
+350 RAVQEKNIDF

-412 GLFESFSD
+412 GLFESFSG

-442 AGTLSG
+442 AGAVSG

-462 SDGLSTKTEQDI
+462 SDGLSTKTERDI

-497 SSFAASVLRGTTA
+497 SSFAASVLQGTTA
-510 GGGLIGSISGGI
+510 AGGLIGQADGAVTA
-522 KETRIESSY
+522 ERCY
-531 ADCYLYSNMT
+531 ADCYLYSDET
-541 NGQTGGLI
+541 NGRTGGLI
-549 GGSEGKAGVATR
+549 GGSRDEVGVATR

-600 KANELTYSTT
+600 KTNELTYSTT

-710 YERYQ
+710 YEHYQ

-735 ETVLGDGYGMIY
+735 ETVRGDGYGMIY

-753 SVTVTYWTWTAAGV
+753 SVTVTYWTWTAAGD

-834 TTPGEDGTVENPMGV
+834 TTPGEDGTVESPTGV

-902 NLPQLPIGDSTAKPF
+902 NLPQFPIGDSTAKPF

-925 HEIISAPITGNGLG
+925 HAIISAPITGNGLG

-953 FGCNAGELCDI
+953 FGCNAGELRDI

-974 VGFDRGIQRRSAYVG
+974 VGFDRGIQRRSAYIG

-1017 TVYVG
+1017 AVYVG

-1086 GFAAHNGGIIRGAYC
+1086 GFAAHNGGIIRDAYC

-1116 ASGSA
+1116 ASGSV

-1158 ALGLPGFDTSA
+1158 ALGLSGFGTSA
-1169 AARYSR
+1169 EARYRR
-1175 KNTERVYPYPACMQ
+1175 KNTEDSYPYPACMQ

-1207 GEIGVFYWEKEEDGA
+1207 GEVGVFYWEKEEDGA

-1258 YGYYWK
+1258 YGYYWEK
-1264 SSSQKPTLTESGGF
+1264 RSEEPRLTASGGF
-1278 VMDGGDTEEARTAAS
+1278 VMDGGDTEEARAAAS

-1308 TGETGLRLQSAEAA
+1308 TGEAGLRLQSAEAA
-1322 NGTWTMTVKTG
+1322 NGTWPLTVKTG

-1341 YAVCPFFADAFCTAE
+1341 YVVCPFFADAFCTVE

-1419 ATITW
+1419 ATITR

-1447 LNGKVKAQENKQFYP
+1447 LNGAGTDAKNGEQNTTFHP
-1462 IAGAVGENTSSSSY
+1462 IAGATFDNPKVSTDNSGY
-1476 NVTLYTWFGGR
+1476 AVDLYSWFGGV
-1487 YDGGNYYIKNI
+1487 YDGDNYYIKNI
-1498 NIDSYCYNVGV
+1498 NIDSPCYNVGV
-1509 FGTTAGATLENIVLY
+1509 FGTTAGAEIRNIVLY
-1524 SDNGGVIQRSSNVT
+1524 SDNGGTIERST
-1538 GSSSGTPESRY
+1538 PAGTDYRNY
-1549 QCAYALGGLVGI
+1549 RCAYALGGLVGI
-1561 AYSYYD
+1561 AYDYLYD
-1567 DSSQS
+1567 ANGKWVDVENRAAE
-1572 SITNCAIAGYNIED
+1572 IANCAIAGYTIED
-1586 HSRNKLGLGEA
+1586 NSTNPLQLGEA

-1605 SSLDLNGCSAVVDIV
+1605 SKVDLNSCSAVVDIKV
-1620 IDCTHRNDQNKMNQ
+1620 NCTHREAGDSGKLTRAQY
-1634 APWGNFVRVGGLVG
+1634 GNFVRVGGLVG
-1648 GVRDKVS
+1648 GVQYKVT

-1664 VSNDTLEERV
+1664 IGSDTLNERV
-1674 RSSSSGPYFAGW
+1674 DKSGSLVTVKTST
-1686 EETANQQE
+1686 EKETEVENAK
-1694 QVRMTTN
+1694 
-1701 IVSGLDTYVYLG
+1701 GTYVYIG
-1713 GIGGSGFSSTFKNFG
+1713 GIGGSGFSSNFRNFSNKNG
-1728 AVKDGKPDFENCYTY
+1728 TDDGEPEYENCYTY
-1743 MTFPK
+1743 TGLPT
-1748 MQGTITAISLIG
+1748 MQGTIMSISRIG
-1760 SVADRYGYAES
+1760 SVADRYEWAPS
-1771 MKITNCYYL
+1771 VTITNCYYYAES
-1780 DSSAAIDFDN
+1780 DVQYN
-1790 LPKYYGKYDWKLEG
+1790 LPKYYCGKK
-1804 LKLVYTYYSLHNI
+1804 SLATI
-1817 LDTEGKRQAML
+1817 LASDEEKEKML
-1828 NGDLSY
+1828 QGDLSY
-1834 LGDYAKDAAKPGI
+1834 LSK
-1847 YYINGL
+1847 YIGGRNHRPSYSIDL
-1853 TPLTYEQMSDR
+1853 TKLSYEQMAGRKDVTKNGQDNR
-1864 IGGEGFIKAQNGSAA
+1864 ILELLNQNGDSV
-1879 EYTTFRLAL
+1879 
-1888 NKNKEDGAFGW
+1888 FGW
-1899 VTTEEA
+1899 VTVEEA
-1905 NAEIHGKYSF
+1905 QAEVHGKYSF

-1933 LTQASEHTNSGRAN
+1933 LTQASEHTDSRRAN

-1969 IADHDTATA
+1969 ITDYDAGIGSAVITA
-1978 KASVT
+1978 V
-1983 VKLKLE
+1983 LKLE
-1989 NMKDGELEKVEVK
+1989 NME
-2002 VTDPEKKLVTISGRE
+2002 
-2017 VKIETGSDGKEKRYL
+2017 DGKLDGLTPESFRSTNESIARVTGFQKVDEKTCR
-2032 AVTVEG
+2032 VTLEG
-2038 LANGSAEITAEL
+2038 LANGSVEITAAL

-2074 SAKQITVNEAATV
+2074 RAKQITVNEAATV

-2108 VANAETGAAQIVW
+2108 VANADTGAAQIVW
-2121 KNGVPQSVQGIGAG
+2121 RSGVPQSVKGIGAG

>member
-73 EEKYKSGGVN
+73 EEKYKSGGDVK
-83 RLTYVPCDAEE
+83 RFTYIPLDAEE

-104 LPLWYVTDADKDNAD
+104 LPLWYVTDAEKDSAS
-119 AAAYYILPQEQTDA
+119 AAAYYILPREQTDA

-188 AAAVNDTSV
+188 AAAVNDTGV
-197 LAPRA
+197 LAPWA

-227 ITIRDDKGNETA
+227 ITIRDEKGNETA

-323 GGNTAVVTCARHLQ
+323 GGDTAVVTCARHLQ

-350 RAAQEKNIDF
+350 RAVQEKNIDF

-412 GLFESFSD
+412 GLFESFSG

-462 SDGLSTKTEQDI
+462 SDGLSTKTERDI
-474 WLVGNVTG
+474 WLAGNVTG

-510 GGGLIGSISGGI
+510 AGGLIGQADGAVTA
-522 KETRIESSY
+522 ERCY
-531 ADCYLYSNMT
+531 ADCYLYSDET
-541 NGQTGGLI
+541 NGRTGGLI
-549 GGSEGKAGVATR
+549 GGSRDEVGVATR
-561 PIDLLNCYA
+561 PINLLDCYA

-710 YERYQ
+710 YEHYQ

-776 ADAADAAVQV
+776 ADAAVQV

-834 TTPGEDGTVENPMGV
+834 TTPGEDGTVESPTGV

-902 NLPQLPIGDSTAKPF
+902 NLPQFPIGDSTAKPF

-939 RGGTEN
+939 RGGTET

-953 FGCNAGELCDI
+953 FGCNAGELRDI

-974 VGFDRGIQRRSAYVG
+974 VGFDRGIQRRSAYIG

-1017 TVYVG
+1017 AVYVG

-1116 ASGSA
+1116 ASGSV
-1121 QSCYYLNGG
+1121 QDCYYLNGG

-1158 ALGLPGFDTSA
+1158 ALGLSGFGTSA
-1169 AARYSR
+1169 EARYRR
-1175 KNTERVYPYPACMQ
+1175 KNTEDSYPYPACMQ

-1207 GEIGVFYWEKEEDGA
+1207 GEVGVFYWEKEEDGA

-1258 YGYYWK
+1258 YGYYWE

-1278 VMDGGDTEEARTAAS
+1278 VMDGGGTEEARAAAS

-1308 TGETGLRLQSAEAA
+1308 TGETGLRLQSASDA
-1322 NGTWTMTVKTG
+1322 NGTWILNRG
-1333 TEAERRYE
+1333 TSRSYT
-1341 YAVCPFFADAFCTAE
+1341 YTVCPFFADAFGYAGEAE
-1356 DVGGDADRLGS
+1356 
-1367 AVPDKGGTAA
+1367 PGTDEAA
-1377 KPYQIRSVQQLQFI
+1377 YQIRSVQQLQFI
-1391 NWSWYGGS
+1391 NWSWYNDS
-1399 GSVKR
+1399 GSVNR
-1404 EVTDKTLQSF
+1404 EVTAATYQQF

-1419 ATITW
+1419 ATITR

-1447 LNGKVKAQENKQFYP
+1447 LNGAGTDAKNGEQNTTFHP
-1462 IAGAVGENTSSSSY
+1462 IAGATFDNPKVSTDNSGY
-1476 NVTLYTWFGGR
+1476 AVDLYSWFGGV
-1487 YDGGNYYIKNI
+1487 YDGGSYYIKNI
-1498 NIDSYCYNVGV
+1498 NIDSPCYNVGV
-1509 FGTTAGATLENIVLY
+1509 FGTTAGAEIRNIVLY
-1524 SDNGGVIQRSSNVT
+1524 SDNGGTIERST
-1538 GSSSGTPESRY
+1538 PAGTDYRNY
-1549 QCAYALGGLVGI
+1549 RCAYALGGLVGI
-1561 AYSYYD
+1561 AYDYLYD
-1567 DSSQS
+1567 ANGKWVDVENRVAE
-1572 SITNCAIAGYNIED
+1572 IANCAIAGYTIED
-1586 HSRNKLGLGEA
+1586 NSTNPLQLGEA

-1605 SSLDLNGCSAVVDIV
+1605 SKVDLNSCSAVVDIKV
-1620 IDCTHRNDQNKMNQ
+1620 NCTHREAGDSGKLTRAQY
-1634 APWGNFVRVGGLVG
+1634 GNFVRVGGLVG
-1648 GVRDKVS
+1648 GVQYKVT
-1655 NCYTGGTIT
+1655 NCYTGGSIT
-1664 VSNDTLEERV
+1664 VGDDTLNERV
-1674 RSSSSGPYFAGW
+1674 DEDGKLVTVQDSTKEKKKVENAKG
-1686 EETANQQE
+1686 
-1694 QVRMTTN
+1694 
-1701 IVSGLDTYVYLG
+1701 TYVYIG
-1713 GIGGSGFSSTFKNFG
+1713 GIGGSGFSSNFRNFSNKNG
-1728 AVKDGKPDFENCYTY
+1728 TDDGEPEYENCYTY
-1743 MTFPK
+1743 TGLPT
-1748 MQGTITAISLIG
+1748 MQGTIMSISRIG
-1760 SVADRYGYAES
+1760 SVADRYEWAPS
-1771 MKITNCYYL
+1771 VTITNCYYYAES
-1780 DSSAAIDFDN
+1780 DVQYN
-1790 LPKYYGKYDWKLEG
+1790 LPKYYCGKK
-1804 LKLVYTYYSLHNI
+1804 SLATI
-1817 LDTEGKRQAML
+1817 LASDEEKEKML
-1828 NGDLSY
+1828 QGDLSY
-1834 LGDYAKDAAKPGI
+1834 LSK
-1847 YYINGL
+1847 YIGGRNHRPSYSIDL
-1853 TPLTYEQMSDR
+1853 TKLSYEQMAGRKDVTKNGQDKR
-1864 IGGEGFIKAQNGSAA
+1864 ILELLNQNGDSV
-1879 EYTTFRLAL
+1879 
-1888 NKNKEDGAFGW
+1888 FGW
-1899 VTTEEA
+1899 VTVEEA
-1905 NAEIHGKYSF
+1905 QAEVHGKYSF

-1933 LTQASEHTNSGRAN
+1933 LTQASEHTDSGRAN
-1947 LHYGDWPLVGPAWE
+1947 LHYGDWPLVGPVWE

-1969 IADHDTATA
+1969 ITDYDAGIGSAVITA
-1978 KASVT
+1978 V
-1983 VKLKLE
+1983 LKLE
-1989 NMKDGELEKVEVK
+1989 NME
-2002 VTDPEKKLVTISGRE
+2002 
-2017 VKIETGSDGKEKRYL
+2017 DGKLDGLTPESFRSTNESIARMTGFEPLDAKTCR
-2032 AVTVEG
+2032 VTLVG
-2038 LANGSAEITAEL
+2038 LANGSVEITAAL

-2063 ELTIRM
+2063 ELMIRM

-2074 SAKQITVNEAATV
+2074 RAKQITVNEAATV

-2108 VANAETGAAQIVW
+2108 VANAETGIAQIVW
-2121 KNGVPQSVQGIGAG
+2121 KNGVPQSVRGIGAG

-2145 RINET
+2145 RISET
-2150 ETVTV
+2150 ETVMV

>member
-73 EEKYKSGGVN
+73 EEKYKSGGDMK
-83 RLTYVPCDAEE
+83 RFTYIPLDAEE

-104 LPLWYVTDADKDNAD
+104 LPLWYVTDAEKDNAS
-119 AAAYYILPQEQTDA
+119 AAAYYILPREQTDA

-188 AAAVNDTSV
+188 AAAINDTGV

-208 TLEVRITCKAPNDR
+208 TLEVRIACKAPNDR

-227 ITIRDDKGNETA
+227 ITIRDDKGKETA

-246 TKTFTTIE
+246 TKTSTTIE

-323 GGNTAVVTCARHLQ
+323 GGDTAVVTCARHLQ

-350 RAAQEKNIDF
+350 RAVQEKNIDF
-360 TGASGWASVY
+360 TGANGWASVY

-412 GLFESFSD
+412 GLFESFSG

-448 TVSVTGCRVYLDPA
+448 TVSVTGCRVYLDSA
-462 SDGLSTKTEQDI
+462 SDGLSTKTERDF
-474 WLVGNVTG
+474 WLAGNVTG
-482 GLVGYVSGN
+482 GLVGRVESGARVEIN
-491 AEVSID
+491 

-510 GGGLIGSISGGI
+510 AGGLIGQADGAVTA
-522 KETRIESSY
+522 ERCY
-531 ADCYLYSNMT
+531 ADCYLYSDET
-541 NGQTGGLI
+541 NGRTGGLI
-549 GGSEGKAGVATR
+549 GGSKDEVGVATR
-561 PIDLLNCYA
+561 PIDLLDCYA

-710 YERYQ
+710 YEHYQ

-753 SVTVTYWTWTAAGV
+753 SVTVTYWTWTATGV
-767 AVQKTEMLA
+767 AVQKTEML
-776 ADAADAAVQV
+776 AADAAVQV

-800 GAVNTEYVDPNSFY
+800 GAVNTEYVDPNSCY

-834 TTPGEDGTVENPMGV
+834 TTPGEDGTVESPTGV

-883 DYVSYDWKNYGRNG
+883 DYVSYDWKDYGRNG

-902 NLPQLPIGDSTAKPF
+902 RVPQFPIGDSTAKPF

-939 RGGTEN
+939 RGGTET

-953 FGCNAGELCDI
+953 FGCNAGELRDI

-974 VGFDRGIQRRSAYVG
+974 VGFDRGIQRRSAYIG

-1017 TVYVG
+1017 AVYVG

-1086 GFAAHNGGIIRGAYC
+1086 GFAAHNGGIIRDAYC

-1116 ASGSA
+1116 ASGSV

-1158 ALGLPGFDTSA
+1158 ALGLSGFGTSA
-1169 AARYSR
+1169 EARYRR
-1175 KNTERVYPYPACMQ
+1175 KNTEDSYPYPACMQ

-1207 GEIGVFYWEKEEDGA
+1207 GEVGVFYWEKEEDGA

-1258 YGYYWK
+1258 YGYYWE
-1264 SSSQKPTLTESGGF
+1264 SSSKEPELAASGGF
-1278 VMDGGDTEEARTAAS
+1278 VMDGGDTEEARAAAS

-1322 NGTWTMTVKTG
+1322 NGTWPLTVKTG

-1341 YAVCPFFADAFCTAE
+1341 YAVCPFFADAFCTVE

-1391 NWSWYGGS
+1391 NWSWYNDS
-1399 GSVKR
+1399 GSVNR
-1404 EVTDKTLQSF
+1404 EVTAATYRQF

-1419 ATITW
+1419 ATV
-1424 TGKQSESA
+1424 TGVSHQSQSAAERYRPRRSWKQS
-1432 ALEKRPKRSW
+1432 
-1442 QQTHD
+1442 HD
-1447 LNGKVKAQENKQFYP
+1447 LNGTDREFPKVGAKNTSFHP
-1462 IAGAVGENTSSSSY
+1462 IAGAVFNNAAENPNNEGY
-1476 NVTLYTWFGGR
+1476 AVDLYSWFGGV
-1487 YDGGNYYIKNI
+1487 YDGDNYYIKNI
-1498 NIDSYCYNVGV
+1498 NIDSPCYNVGV
-1509 FGTTAGATLENIVLY
+1509 FGTTAGAEIRNIVLY
-1524 SDNGGVIQRSSNVT
+1524 SDNGGTIERST
-1538 GSSSGTPESRY
+1538 PAGTDYRNY
-1549 QCAYALGGLVGI
+1549 RCAYALGGLVGI
-1561 AYSYYD
+1561 AYDYLYD
-1567 DSSQS
+1567 ANGEWVDVENRAAE
-1572 SITNCAIAGYNIED
+1572 IANCAIAGYTIED
-1586 HSRNKLGLGEA
+1586 NSTNPLQLGEA

-1605 SSLDLNGCSAVVDIV
+1605 SKVDLNSCSAVVDIKV
-1620 IDCTHRNDQNKMNQ
+1620 NCTHREAGDSGKLTRAQY
-1634 APWGNFVRVGGLVG
+1634 GNFVRVGGLVG
-1648 GVRDKVS
+1648 GVQYKVT

-1664 VSNDTLEERV
+1664 IGSDTLNERV
-1674 RSSSSGPYFAGW
+1674 DKSGSLVTVKTST
-1686 EETANQQE
+1686 EKETEVENAK
-1694 QVRMTTN
+1694 
-1701 IVSGLDTYVYLG
+1701 GTYVYIG
-1713 GIGGSGFSSTFKNFG
+1713 GIGGSGFSSNFRNFSNKNG
-1728 AVKDGKPDFENCYTY
+1728 TDDGEPEYENCYTY
-1743 MTFPK
+1743 TGLPT
-1748 MQGTITAISLIG
+1748 MQGTIMSISRIG
-1760 SVADRYGYAES
+1760 SVADRYEWAPS
-1771 MKITNCYYL
+1771 VTITNCYYYAES
-1780 DSSAAIDFDN
+1780 DVQYN
-1790 LPKYYGKYDWKLEG
+1790 LPKYYCGKK
-1804 LKLVYTYYSLHNI
+1804 SLATI
-1817 LDTEGKRQAML
+1817 LASDEEKEKML
-1828 NGDLSY
+1828 QGDLSY
-1834 LGDYAKDAAKPGI
+1834 LSE
-1847 YYINGL
+1847 YIGGRNHRPSYSIDL
-1853 TPLTYEQMSDR
+1853 TKLSYEQMAGRKDVTKNGQDNR
-1864 IGGEGFIKAQNGSAA
+1864 ILKLLNQNGDSV
-1879 EYTTFRLAL
+1879 
-1888 NKNKEDGAFGW
+1888 FGW
-1899 VTTEEA
+1899 VTVEEA
-1905 NAEIHGKYSF
+1905 QAEVHGKYSF

-1933 LTQASEHTNSGRAN
+1933 LTQASEHTDSGRAN
-1947 LHYGDWPLVGPAWE
+1947 LHYGDWPLVGPVWE

-1969 IADHDTATA
+1969 ITDYDAGIGSAVITA
-1978 KASVT
+1978 V
-1983 VKLKLE
+1983 LKLE
-1989 NMKDGELEKVEVK
+1989 NME
-2002 VTDPEKKLVTISGRE
+2002 
-2017 VKIETGSDGKEKRYL
+2017 DGKLGGLTPESFRSTNESIARVTGFQKVDEKTCR
-2032 AVTVEG
+2032 VTLEG
-2038 LANGSAEITAEL
+2038 LANGSVEITAAL
-2050 DGHVARLMVSVTA
+2050 DGHVVRLMVSVTA

-2074 SAKQITVNEAATV
+2074 RAKQITVNEAATV

-2108 VANAETGAAQIVW
+2108 VANAETGIAQIVW
-2121 KNGVPQSVQGIGAG
+2121 KNGAPQSVRGIGAG
-2135 ETTLLITASY
+2135 ETTLLITAIY

>member
-73 EEKYKSGGVN
+73 EEKYKSGDDVM
-83 RLTYVPCDAEE
+83 RFTYIPLDAEE
-94 DKYDETDIGR
+94 DKYGKIDIGKI
-104 LPLWYVTDADKDNAD
+104 PLWYVTDADKDIAS
-119 AAAYYILPQEQTDA
+119 AAAYYILPREQTDA

-150 VYAVFYSEEALGVHT
+150 VYAVFYSEEALGTHT
-165 GLDVLRYRSQRM
+165 DLNALRIRAQRV

-188 AAAVNDTSV
+188 AAAVNDTGV

-323 GGNTAVVTCARHLQ
+323 GGDTAVVTCARHLQ

-350 RAAQEKNIDF
+350 RAVQEKNIDF

-412 GLFESFSD
+412 GLFESFSG

-462 SDGLSTKTEQDI
+462 SDGLSTKTERDI

-510 GGGLIGSISGGI
+510 AGGLIGQTDGAVTA
-522 KETRIESSY
+522 ERCY
-531 ADCYLYSNMT
+531 ADCYLYNSDKT
-541 NGQTGGLI
+541 NGQTGGLF
-549 GGSEGKAGVATR
+549 GGSIGTSTIR
-561 PIDLLNCYA
+561 LTSCYA

-581 LSAGQVYR
+581 LSAGPVKA
-589 MNRCYSAATGL
+589 MTGCYSVSVPLNADID
-600 KANELTYSTT
+600 LTYST
-610 VPHRTMEEAKDGFY
+610 AKPDAQVQTAAAGTFY
-624 LAASAD
+624 LKERAAKAQHI
-630 AAHDVPGTKQVAHT
+630 AETAGVGYG

-710 YERYQ
+710 YEHYQ

-753 SVTVTYWTWTAAGV
+753 SVTVTYWTWTATGI
-767 AVQKTEMLA
+767 AVQKTEML
-776 ADAADAAVQV
+776 AADAAVQV

-834 TTPGEDGTVENPMGV
+834 TTPGEDGTVESPTGV

-939 RGGTEN
+939 RGGTET

-974 VGFDRGIQRRSAYVG
+974 VGFDRGIQRRSAYIG

-1017 TVYVG
+1017 AVYVG

-1048 AQLSVGGFAGRN
+1048 AQLSVGGFAGQN

-1116 ASGSA
+1116 ASGSV

-1158 ALGLPGFDTSA
+1158 ALGLSGFGTSA
-1169 AARYSR
+1169 EARYRR
-1175 KNTERVYPYPACMQ
+1175 KNTEDSYPYPACMQ

-1207 GEIGVFYWEKEEDGA
+1207 GEVGVFYWEKEEDGA

-1264 SSSQKPTLTESGGF
+1264 SSSQKPTLTASGDF
-1278 VMDGGDTEEARTAAS
+1278 VMDGGGTEEARAAAS

-1308 TGETGLRLQSAEAA
+1308 TGETGLRLQAETNSRNGSYTLQA
-1322 NGTWTMTVKTG
+1322 NGTWTLNEKYTYTL
-1333 TEAERRYE
+1333 
-1341 YAVCPFFADAFCTAE
+1341 CPFFADAFGY
-1356 DVGGDADRLGS
+1356 VGDAE
-1367 AVPDKGGTAA
+1367 PGTDQAA
-1377 KPYQIRSVQQLQFI
+1377 YQVRSVQQLQFI
-1391 NWSWYGGS
+1391 NWSCGVTSNKVGGWWNPS
-1399 GSVKR
+1399 YTFTYETGTDR
-1404 EVTDKTLQSF
+1404 EVTAATYKQF

-1419 ATITW
+1419 ATV
-1424 TGKQSESA
+1424 TGVSHQSQSAAERYRPRRSWKQS
-1432 ALEKRPKRSW
+1432 
-1442 QQTHD
+1442 HN
-1447 LNGKVKAQENKQFYP
+1447 LNGAGTDAKNGEQNTAFHP
-1462 IAGAVGENTSSSSY
+1462 IAGAVFNNAAENPNNEGY
-1476 NVTLYTWFGGR
+1476 AVDLYSWFGGV
-1487 YDGGNYYIKNI
+1487 YDGDNYYIKNI
-1498 NIDSYCYNVGV
+1498 NIDSPCYNVGV
-1509 FGTTAGATLENIVLY
+1509 FGTTAGAEIRNIVLY
-1524 SDNGGVIQRSSNVT
+1524 SDNGGTIERST
-1538 GSSSGTPESRY
+1538 PAGTDYRNY
-1549 QCAYALGGLVGI
+1549 RCAYALGGLVGI
-1561 AYSYYD
+1561 AYDYLYD
-1567 DSSQS
+1567 ANGNWVNVENRAAE
-1572 SITNCAIAGYNIED
+1572 IANCAIAGYTIED
-1586 HSRNKLGLGEA
+1586 NSTNPLQLGEA

-1605 SSLDLNGCSAVVDIV
+1605 SKVDLNSCSAVVDIEV
-1620 IDCTHRNDQNKMNQ
+1620 NCTHREAGDSGKLTRAQY
-1634 APWGNFVRVGGLVG
+1634 GNFVRVGGLVG
-1648 GVRDKVS
+1648 GVQYKVT
-1655 NCYTGGTIT
+1655 NCYTGGSIT
-1664 VSNDTLEERV
+1664 VGDDTLNERV
-1674 RSSSSGPYFAGW
+1674 DKSGSLVTVKTST
-1686 EETANQQE
+1686 EKETEVENAK
-1694 QVRMTTN
+1694 
-1701 IVSGLDTYVYLG
+1701 GTYVYIG
-1713 GIGGSGFSSTFKNFG
+1713 GIGGSGFSSNFRNFSNKNG
-1728 AVKDGKPDFENCYTY
+1728 TDDGEPEYENCYTY
-1743 MTFPK
+1743 TGLPT
-1748 MQGTITAISLIG
+1748 MQGTIMSISRIG
-1760 SVADRYGYAES
+1760 SVADRYEWAPS
-1771 MKITNCYYL
+1771 VTITNCYYYAESDVQYNL
-1780 DSSAAIDFDN
+1780 PRYHCGKKSLAAILASD
-1790 LPKYYGKYDWKLEG
+1790 KEKEK
-1804 LKLVYTYYSLHNI
+1804 
-1817 LDTEGKRQAML
+1817 ML
-1828 NGDLSY
+1828 QGDLSY
-1834 LGDYAKDAAKPGI
+1834 LSE
-1847 YYINGL
+1847 YIGGRDHRPSYSIDL
-1853 TPLTYEQMSDR
+1853 TKLSYEQLAGRKDVTKNGQDKR
-1864 IGGEGFIKAQNGSAA
+1864 ILELLNQNGDSV
-1879 EYTTFRLAL
+1879 
-1888 NKNKEDGAFGW
+1888 FGW
-1899 VTTEEA
+1899 VTVEEA
-1905 NAEIHGKYSF
+1905 QAEVHGKYSF

-1933 LTQASEHTNSGRAN
+1933 LTQASEHTDSRRAN
-1947 LHYGDWPLVGPAWE
+1947 LHYGDWPLVGPVWE

-1969 IADHDTATA
+1969 ITDYDAGIGSAVITA
-1978 KASVT
+1978 V
-1983 VKLKLE
+1983 LKLE
-1989 NMKDGELEKVEVK
+1989 NME
-2002 VTDPEKKLVTISGRE
+2002 
-2017 VKIETGSDGKEKRYL
+2017 DGKLDGLTPESFRSTNESIARVTGFQKVDEKTCR
-2032 AVTVEG
+2032 VTLEG
-2038 LANGSAEITAEL
+2038 LANGSVEITAAL

-2074 SAKQITVNEAATV
+2074 RAKQITVNEAATV

-2121 KNGVPQSVQGIGAG
+2121 KNGVPQSVRGIGAG

>member
-73 EEKYKSGGVN
+73 EEKYKSGGDVK
-83 RLTYVPCDAEE
+83 RFTYIPLDAEE
-94 DKYDETDIGR
+94 DKYGKIDIGKI
-104 LPLWYVTDADKDNAD
+104 PLWYVTDADKDNAS
-119 AAAYYILPQEQTDA
+119 AAAYYILPREQTDA

-165 GLDVLRYRSQRM
+165 GLDVLRYRSQRV

-188 AAAVNDTSV
+188 AAAVNDTGV

-202 EILNGE
+202 EILNEE

-323 GGNTAVVTCARHLQ
+323 GGDTAVVTCARHLQ
-337 NLDETSKLAPVIT
+337 NLDEASGVASAVT
-350 RAAQEKNIDF
+350 RAVQEKNIDF

-412 GLFESFSD
+412 GLFKSFSG

-429 GAQIRGTG
+429 GAQITGTG
-437 RVGGL
+437 NVGGL

-462 SDGLSTKTEQDI
+462 SDGLSTKTERDI
-474 WLVGNVTG
+474 WLAGNVTG

-510 GGGLIGSISGGI
+510 AGGLIGQADGAVTA
-522 KETRIESSY
+522 ERCY
-531 ADCYLYSNMT
+531 ADCYLYSDET
-541 NGQTGGLI
+541 NGRTGGLI
-549 GGSEGKAGVATR
+549 GGSRDEVGVATR

-589 MNRCYSAATGL
+589 INRCYSAATGL
-600 KANELTYSTT
+600 KTNELTYSTT

-710 YERYQ
+710 YEHYQ

-753 SVTVTYWTWTAAGV
+753 SVTVTYWTWTATGV
-767 AVQKTEMLA
+767 AVQKTEML
-776 ADAADAAVQV
+776 AADAAVQV

-834 TTPGEDGTVENPMGV
+834 TTPGEDGTVESPTGV

-867 RERLDESSV
+867 RERLDESSA

-883 DYVSYDWKNYGRNG
+883 DYVSYDWKDYGRNG

-902 NLPQLPIGDSTAKPF
+902 NLPQFPIGDSTAKPF

-953 FGCNAGELCDI
+953 FGCNVGELRDI
-964 VLIAGAEDTI
+964 VLIAGREDTI
-974 VGFDRGIQRRSAYVG
+974 VGFDRGIQRRSAYIG

-1017 TVYVG
+1017 AVYVG

-1048 AQLSVGGFAGRN
+1048 AQLSVGGFAGQN

-1116 ASGSA
+1116 ASGSV

-1158 ALGLPGFDTSA
+1158 ALGLSGFGTSA
-1169 AARYSR
+1169 EARYRR
-1175 KNTERVYPYPACMQ
+1175 KNTEDSYPYPACMQ

-1207 GEIGVFYWEKEEDGA
+1207 GEVGVFYWEKEEDGA

-1258 YGYYWK
+1258 YGYYWE
-1264 SSSQKPTLTESGGF
+1264 SSSKEPELAASGGF
-1278 VMDGGDTEEARTAAS
+1278 VMDGGDTEEARAAAS

-1322 NGTWTMTVKTG
+1322 NGTWPLTVKTG

-1341 YAVCPFFADAFCTAE
+1341 YAVCPFFADAFCTVE

-1391 NWSWYGGS
+1391 NWSWYNDS
-1399 GSVKR
+1399 GSVNR
-1404 EVTDKTLQSF
+1404 EVTAATYRQF

-1419 ATITW
+1419 ATV
-1424 TGKQSESA
+1424 TGVSHQSQSAAERYRPRRSWKQS
-1432 ALEKRPKRSW
+1432 
-1442 QQTHD
+1442 HD
-1447 LNGKVKAQENKQFYP
+1447 LNGTDREFPKVGAKNTSFHP
-1462 IAGAVGENTSSSSY
+1462 IAGAVFNNAAENPNNEGY
-1476 NVTLYTWFGGR
+1476 AVDLYSWFGGV
-1487 YDGGNYYIKNI
+1487 YDGDNYYIKNI
-1498 NIDSYCYNVGV
+1498 NIDSPCYNVGV
-1509 FGTTAGATLENIVLY
+1509 FGTTAGAEIRNIVLY
-1524 SDNGGVIQRSSNVT
+1524 SDNGGTIERST
-1538 GSSSGTPESRY
+1538 PAGTDYRNY
-1549 QCAYALGGLVGI
+1549 RCAYALGGLVGI
-1561 AYSYYD
+1561 AYDYLYD
-1567 DSSQS
+1567 ANGNWVNVENRAAE
-1572 SITNCAIAGYNIED
+1572 IANCAIAGYTIED
-1586 HSRNKLGLGEA
+1586 NSTNPLQLGEA

-1605 SSLDLNGCSAVVDIV
+1605 SKVNLNSCSAVVDIEV
-1620 IDCTHRNDQNKMNQ
+1620 NCTHREAGDSGKLTRAQY
-1634 APWGNFVRVGGLVG
+1634 GNFVRVGGLVG
-1648 GVRDKVS
+1648 GVQYKVT

-1664 VSNDTLEERV
+1664 IGSDTLNERV
-1674 RSSSSGPYFAGW
+1674 DKSGRLVTVKTSTEKKTEVENAKG
-1686 EETANQQE
+1686 
-1694 QVRMTTN
+1694 
-1701 IVSGLDTYVYLG
+1701 TYVYIG
-1713 GIGGSGFSSTFKNFG
+1713 GIGGSGFSSNFRNFSNKNG
-1728 AVKDGKPDFENCYTY
+1728 TDDGKPEYENCYTY
-1743 MTFPK
+1743 TGLPT
-1748 MQGTITAISLIG
+1748 MQGTIMSISRIG
-1760 SVADRYGYAES
+1760 SVADRYEWAPS
-1771 MKITNCYYL
+1771 VTITNCYYYAES
-1780 DSSAAIDFDN
+1780 DVQYN
-1790 LPKYYGKYDWKLEG
+1790 LPKYHCGKK
-1804 LKLVYTYYSLHNI
+1804 SLATI
-1817 LDTEGKRQAML
+1817 LASDEEKEKML
-1828 NGDLSY
+1828 QGDLSY
-1834 LGDYAKDAAKPGI
+1834 LSE
-1847 YYINGL
+1847 YIGGRNHRPSYSIDL
-1853 TPLTYEQMSDR
+1853 TKLSYEQMAGRKDVTKNGQDKR
-1864 IGGEGFIKAQNGSAA
+1864 ILELLNQNGDSV
-1879 EYTTFRLAL
+1879 
-1888 NKNKEDGAFGW
+1888 FGW
-1899 VTTEEA
+1899 VTVEEA
-1905 NAEIHGKYSF
+1905 QAEVHGKYSF

-1933 LTQASEHTNSGRAN
+1933 LTQASEHTDSGRAN
-1947 LHYGDWPLVGPAWE
+1947 LHYGDWPLVGPVWE

-1969 IADHDTATA
+1969 ITDYDAGIGSAVITA
-1978 KASVT
+1978 V
-1983 VKLKLE
+1983 LKLE
-1989 NMKDGELEKVEVK
+1989 NME
-2002 VTDPEKKLVTISGRE
+2002 
-2017 VKIETGSDGKEKRYL
+2017 DGKLGGLTLESFRSTNESIARVTGFQKVDEKTCRVML
-2032 AVTVEG
+2032 EG
-2038 LANGSAEITAEL
+2038 LANGSVEITAVL

-2074 SAKQITVNEAATV
+2074 RAKQITVNENAAV
-2087 PLGLAALDR
+2087 RLGLAALDR

-2121 KNGVPQSVQGIGAG
+2121 KNGVPQSVRGIGAG

>member
-73 EEKYKSGGVN
+73 EEKYKSGGDVK
-83 RLTYVPCDAEE
+83 RFTYIPLDAEE

-104 LPLWYVTDADKDNAD
+104 LPLWYVTDAEKDSAS
-119 AAAYYILPQEQTDA
+119 AAAYYILPREQTDA

-188 AAAVNDTSV
+188 AAAVNDTGV
-197 LAPRA
+197 LAPWA
-202 EILNGE
+202 EIRNGE

-227 ITIRDDKGNETA
+227 ITIRDEKGNETA

-323 GGNTAVVTCARHLQ
+323 GGDTAVVTCARHLQ

-350 RAAQEKNIDF
+350 RAVQEKNIDF

-412 GLFESFSD
+412 GLFESFSG

-462 SDGLSTKTEQDI
+462 SDGLSTKTERDI
-474 WLVGNVTG
+474 WLAGNVTG

-510 GGGLIGSISGGI
+510 AGGLIGQADGAVTA
-522 KETRIESSY
+522 ERCY
-531 ADCYLYSNMT
+531 ADCYLYSDET
-541 NGQTGGLI
+541 NGRTGGLI
-549 GGSEGKAGVATR
+549 GGSRDEVGVATR

-600 KANELTYSTT
+600 KTNELTYSTT

-710 YERYQ
+710 YEHYQ

-753 SVTVTYWTWTAAGV
+753 SVTVTYWTWTAAGD
-767 AVQKTEMLA
+767 ADQKTETL
-776 ADAADAAVQV
+776 DPNAAVKV
-786 TYNGRSYYLLPLPT
+786 AYNGKECYLLPLPT

-834 TTPGEDGTVENPMGV
+834 TTPGEDGTVESPTGV

-902 NLPQLPIGDSTAKPF
+902 NLPQFPIGDSTAKPF

-939 RGGTEN
+939 RGGTET

-953 FGCNAGELCDI
+953 FGCNAGELRDI

-974 VGFDRGIQRRSAYVG
+974 VGFDRGIQRRSAYIG

-1017 TVYVG
+1017 AVYVG

-1086 GFAAHNGGIIRGAYC
+1086 GFAAHNGGIIRDAYC

-1116 ASGSA
+1116 ASGSV

-1158 ALGLPGFDTSA
+1158 ALGLSGFGTSA
-1169 AARYSR
+1169 EARYRR
-1175 KNTERVYPYPACMQ
+1175 KNTEDSYPYPACMQ

-1207 GEIGVFYWEKEEDGA
+1207 GEVGVFYWEKEEDGA

-1258 YGYYWK
+1258 YGYYWE
-1264 SSSQKPTLTESGGF
+1264 SSSKEPELAASGGF
-1278 VMDGGDTEEARTAAS
+1278 VMDGGDTEEARAAAS

-1322 NGTWTMTVKTG
+1322 NGTWPLTVKTG

-1341 YAVCPFFADAFCTAE
+1341 YAVCPFFADAFCTVE

-1391 NWSWYGGS
+1391 NWSWYNDS
-1399 GSVKR
+1399 GSVNR
-1404 EVTDKTLQSF
+1404 EVTAATYRQF

-1419 ATITW
+1419 ATV
-1424 TGKQSESA
+1424 TGVSHQSQSAAERYRPRRSWKQS
-1432 ALEKRPKRSW
+1432 
-1442 QQTHD
+1442 HD
-1447 LNGKVKAQENKQFYP
+1447 LNGTDREFPKVGAKNTSFHP
-1462 IAGAVGENTSSSSY
+1462 IAGAVFNNAAENPNNEGY
-1476 NVTLYTWFGGR
+1476 AVDLYSWFGGV
-1487 YDGGNYYIKNI
+1487 YDGDNYYIKNI
-1498 NIDSYCYNVGV
+1498 NIDSPCYNVGV
-1509 FGTTAGATLENIVLY
+1509 FGTTAGAEIRNIVLY
-1524 SDNGGVIQRSSNVT
+1524 SDNGGTIERST
-1538 GSSSGTPESRY
+1538 PAGTDYRNY
-1549 QCAYALGGLVGI
+1549 RCAYALGGLVGI
-1561 AYSYYD
+1561 AYDYLYD
-1567 DSSQS
+1567 ANGEWVDVENRAAE
-1572 SITNCAIAGYNIED
+1572 IANCAIAGYTIED
-1586 HSRNKLGLGEA
+1586 NSTNPLQLGEA

-1605 SSLDLNGCSAVVDIV
+1605 SKVDLNSCSAVVDIKV
-1620 IDCTHRNDQNKMNQ
+1620 NCTHREAGDSGKLTRAQY
-1634 APWGNFVRVGGLVG
+1634 GNFVRVGGLVG
-1648 GVRDKVS
+1648 GVQYKVT

-1664 VSNDTLEERV
+1664 IGSDTLNERV
-1674 RSSSSGPYFAGW
+1674 DKSGSLVTVKTST
-1686 EETANQQE
+1686 EKETEVENAK
-1694 QVRMTTN
+1694 
-1701 IVSGLDTYVYLG
+1701 GTYVYIG
-1713 GIGGSGFSSTFKNFG
+1713 GIGGSGFSSNFRNFSNKNG
-1728 AVKDGKPDFENCYTY
+1728 TDDGEPEYENCYTY
-1743 MTFPK
+1743 TGLPT
-1748 MQGTITAISLIG
+1748 MQGTIMSISRIG
-1760 SVADRYGYAES
+1760 SVADRYEWAPS
-1771 MKITNCYYL
+1771 VTITNCYYYAES
-1780 DSSAAIDFDN
+1780 DVQYN
-1790 LPKYYGKYDWKLEG
+1790 LPKYHCGKK
-1804 LKLVYTYYSLHNI
+1804 SLATI
-1817 LDTEGKRQAML
+1817 LANDEEKEKML
-1828 NGDLSY
+1828 QGDLSY
-1834 LGDYAKDAAKPGI
+1834 LSK
-1847 YYINGL
+1847 YIGGRNHRPSYSIDL
-1853 TPLTYEQMSDR
+1853 TKLSYEQMAGRKDVTKNGQDKK
-1864 IGGEGFIKAQNGSAA
+1864 ILELLNQNGDSV
-1879 EYTTFRLAL
+1879 
-1888 NKNKEDGAFGW
+1888 FGW
-1899 VTTEEA
+1899 VTVEEA
-1905 NAEIHGKYSF
+1905 QAEVHGKYSF

-1933 LTQASEHTNSGRAN
+1933 LTQASEHTDSGRAN
-1947 LHYGDWPLVGPAWE
+1947 LHYGDWPLVGPVWE

-1969 IADHDTATA
+1969 ITDYDAGISTAVITA
-1978 KASVT
+1978 V
-1983 VKLKLE
+1983 LKLE
-1989 NMKDGELEKVEVK
+1989 NME
-2002 VTDPEKKLVTISGRE
+2002 
-2017 VKIETGSDGKEKRYL
+2017 DGKLGGLTPESFRSTNESVARVTGFQKVDEKTCR
-2032 AVTVEG
+2032 VTLEG
-2038 LANGSAEITAEL
+2038 LANGSVEITAAL

-2063 ELTIRM
+2063 ELMIRM

-2074 SAKQITVNEAATV
+2074 RAKQITVNEAAAV

-2121 KNGVPQSVQGIGAG
+2121 KNGVPQSVRGIGAG

-2145 RINET
+2145 RINEN
-2150 ETVTV
+2150 ETVAV

>member
-73 EEKYKSGGVN
+73 EEKYKSGGDMK
-83 RLTYVPCDAEE
+83 RFTYIPLDAEE
-94 DKYDETDIGR
+94 DKYDESKI
-104 LPLWYVTDADKDNAD
+104 PLWYVTDAGKNDAS
-119 AAAYYILPQEQTDA
+119 AAAYYILPREQTDA

-165 GLDVLRYRSQRM
+165 GLDVLRYRSQRV

-188 AAAVNDTSV
+188 AAAVNDTGV

-208 TLEVRITCKAPNDR
+208 TLEVRIACKAPNDR

-227 ITIRDDKGNETA
+227 ITIRDDKGKETA

-323 GGNTAVVTCARHLQ
+323 GGDTAVVTCARHLQ
-337 NLDETSKLAPVIT
+337 NLDKASGVASAVT
-350 RAAQEKNIDF
+350 RAVQEKNIDF

-412 GLFESFSD
+412 GLFESFSG

-462 SDGLSTKTEQDI
+462 SDGLSTKTERDI
-474 WLVGNVTG
+474 WLAGNVTG
-482 GLVGYVSGN
+482 GLVGRVESGARVEIN
-491 AEVSID
+491 

-510 GGGLIGSISGGI
+510 AGGLIGQADGAVTA
-522 KETRIESSY
+522 ERCY
-531 ADCYLYSNMT
+531 ADCYLYSDET
-541 NGQTGGLI
+541 NGRTGGLI
-549 GGSEGKAGVATR
+549 GGSRDEVGVATR

-600 KANELTYSTT
+600 KTNELTYSTT

-710 YERYQ
+710 YEHYQ

-753 SVTVTYWTWTAAGV
+753 SVTVTYWTWTATGV
-767 AVQKTEMLA
+767 AVQKTEML
-776 ADAADAAVQV
+776 AADAAVQV

-834 TTPGEDGTVENPMGV
+834 TTPGEDGTVESPTGV

-883 DYVSYDWKNYGRNG
+883 DYVSYDWKDYGRNG

-902 NLPQLPIGDSTAKPF
+902 NLPQFPIGDSTAKPF

-939 RGGTEN
+939 RGGTET

-953 FGCNAGELCDI
+953 FGCNAGELRDI
-964 VLIAGAEDTI
+964 VLIAGREDTI
-974 VGFDRGIQRRSAYVG
+974 VGFDRGIQRRSAYIG

-1017 TVYVG
+1017 AVYVG

-1086 GFAAHNGGIIRGAYC
+1086 GFAAHNGGIIRDAYC

-1106 SAGAEADGFT
+1106 SAGAKADGFT
-1116 ASGSA
+1116 ASGSV

-1158 ALGLPGFDTSA
+1158 ALGLSGFGTSA
-1169 AARYSR
+1169 EARYRR
-1175 KNTERVYPYPACMQ
+1175 KNTEDSYPYPACMQ

-1207 GEIGVFYWEKEEDGA
+1207 GEVGVFYWEKEEDGA

-1258 YGYYWK
+1258 YGYYWE
-1264 SSSQKPTLTESGGF
+1264 SSSKEPELAASGGF
-1278 VMDGGDTEEARTAAS
+1278 VMDGGDTEEARAAAS

-1322 NGTWTMTVKTG
+1322 NGTWPLTVKTG

-1341 YAVCPFFADAFCTAE
+1341 YAVCPFFADAFCTVE

-1391 NWSWYGGS
+1391 NWSWYNDS
-1399 GSVKR
+1399 GSVNR
-1404 EVTDKTLQSF
+1404 EVTAATYRQF

-1419 ATITW
+1419 ATV
-1424 TGKQSESA
+1424 TGVSHQSQSAAERYRPRRSWKQS
-1432 ALEKRPKRSW
+1432 
-1442 QQTHD
+1442 HD
-1447 LNGKVKAQENKQFYP
+1447 LNGTDREFPKVGAKNTSFHP
-1462 IAGAVGENTSSSSY
+1462 IAGAVFNNAAENPNNEGY
-1476 NVTLYTWFGGR
+1476 AVDLYSWFGGV
-1487 YDGGNYYIKNI
+1487 YDGDNYYIKNI
-1498 NIDSYCYNVGV
+1498 NIDSPCYNVGV
-1509 FGTTAGATLENIVLY
+1509 FGTTAGAEIRNIVLY
-1524 SDNGGVIQRSSNVT
+1524 SDNGGTIERST
-1538 GSSSGTPESRY
+1538 PAGTDYRNY
-1549 QCAYALGGLVGI
+1549 RCAYALGGLVGI
-1561 AYSYYD
+1561 AYDYLYD
-1567 DSSQS
+1567 ANGNWVNVENRAAE
-1572 SITNCAIAGYNIED
+1572 IANCAIAGYTIED
-1586 HSRNKLGLGEA
+1586 NSTNPLQLGEA

-1605 SSLDLNGCSAVVDIV
+1605 SKVNLNSCSAVVDIKV
-1620 IDCTHRNDQNKMNQ
+1620 NCTHREAGDSGKLTRAQY
-1634 APWGNFVRVGGLVG
+1634 GNFVRVGGLVG
-1648 GVRDKVS
+1648 GVQYKVT

-1664 VSNDTLEERV
+1664 IGSDTLNERV
-1674 RSSSSGPYFAGW
+1674 DKSGRLVTVKTSTEKKTEVENAKG
-1686 EETANQQE
+1686 
-1694 QVRMTTN
+1694 
-1701 IVSGLDTYVYLG
+1701 TYVYIG
-1713 GIGGSGFSSTFKNFG
+1713 GIGGSGFSSNFRNFSNKNG
-1728 AVKDGKPDFENCYTY
+1728 TDDGKPEYENCYTY
-1743 MTFPK
+1743 TGLPT
-1748 MQGTITAISLIG
+1748 MQGTIMSISRIG
-1760 SVADRYGYAES
+1760 SVADRYEWAPS
-1771 MKITNCYYL
+1771 VTITNCYYYAES
-1780 DSSAAIDFDN
+1780 DVQYN
-1790 LPKYYGKYDWKLEG
+1790 LPKYHCGKK
-1804 LKLVYTYYSLHNI
+1804 SLATI
-1817 LDTEGKRQAML
+1817 LASDEEKEKML
-1828 NGDLSY
+1828 QGDLSY
-1834 LGDYAKDAAKPGI
+1834 LSE
-1847 YYINGL
+1847 YIGGRNHRPSYSIDL
-1853 TPLTYEQMSDR
+1853 TKLSYEQMAGRKDVTKNGQDKR
-1864 IGGEGFIKAQNGSAA
+1864 ILELLNQNGDSV
-1879 EYTTFRLAL
+1879 
-1888 NKNKEDGAFGW
+1888 FGW
-1899 VTTEEA
+1899 VTVEEA
-1905 NAEIHGKYSF
+1905 QAEVHGKYSF

-1933 LTQASEHTNSGRAN
+1933 LTQASEHTDSGRAN
-1947 LHYGDWPLVGPAWE
+1947 LHYGDWPLVGPVWE

-1969 IADHDTATA
+1969 ITDYDAGIGSAVITA
-1978 KASVT
+1978 V
-1983 VKLKLE
+1983 LKLE
-1989 NMKDGELEKVEVK
+1989 NME
-2002 VTDPEKKLVTISGRE
+2002 
-2017 VKIETGSDGKEKRYL
+2017 DGKLGGLTLESFRSTNESIARVTGFQKVDEKTCRVML
-2032 AVTVEG
+2032 EG
-2038 LANGSAEITAEL
+2038 LANGSVEITAVL

-2074 SAKQITVNEAATV
+2074 RAKQITVNENAAV
-2087 PLGLAALDR
+2087 RLGLAALDR

-2121 KNGVPQSVQGIGAG
+2121 KNGVPQSVRGIGAG

>member
-73 EEKYKSGGVN
+73 EEKYKSGGDVK
-83 RLTYVPCDAEE
+83 RFTYIPLDAEE
-94 DKYDETDIGR
+94 DKYGKIDIGKI
-104 LPLWYVTDADKDNAD
+104 PLWYVTDADKDNAS
-119 AAAYYILPQEQTDA
+119 AAAYYILPREQTDA

-165 GLDVLRYRSQRM
+165 GLDVLRYRSQRV

-188 AAAVNDTSV
+188 AAAVNDTGV

-202 EILNGE
+202 EILNEE

-323 GGNTAVVTCARHLQ
+323 GGDTAVVTCARHLQ
-337 NLDETSKLAPVIT
+337 NLDEASGVASAVT
-350 RAAQEKNIDF
+350 RAVQEKNIDF

-412 GLFESFSD
+412 GLFKSFSG

-429 GAQIRGTG
+429 GAQITGTG
-437 RVGGL
+437 NVGGL

-462 SDGLSTKTEQDI
+462 SDGLSTKTERDI
-474 WLVGNVTG
+474 WLAGNVTG

-510 GGGLIGSISGGI
+510 AGGLIGQADGAVTA
-522 KETRIESSY
+522 ERCY
-531 ADCYLYSNMT
+531 ADCYLYSDET
-541 NGQTGGLI
+541 NGRTGGLI
-549 GGSEGKAGVATR
+549 GGSRDEVGVATR

-600 KANELTYSTT
+600 KTNELTYSTT

-710 YERYQ
+710 YEHYQ

-753 SVTVTYWTWTAAGV
+753 SVTVTYWTWTATGV
-767 AVQKTEMLA
+767 AVQKTEML
-776 ADAADAAVQV
+776 AADAAVQV

-834 TTPGEDGTVENPMGV
+834 TTPGEDGTVESPTGV

-867 RERLDESSV
+867 RERLDESSA

-883 DYVSYDWKNYGRNG
+883 DYVSYDWKDYGRNG

-902 NLPQLPIGDSTAKPF
+902 NLPQFPIGDSTAKPF

-953 FGCNAGELCDI
+953 FGCNVGELRDI
-964 VLIAGAEDTI
+964 VLIAGREDTI
-974 VGFDRGIQRRSAYVG
+974 VGFDRGIQRRSAYIG

-1017 TVYVG
+1017 AVYVG

-1048 AQLSVGGFAGRN
+1048 AQLSVGGFAGQN

-1116 ASGSA
+1116 ASGSV

-1158 ALGLPGFDTSA
+1158 ALGLSGFGTSA
-1169 AARYSR
+1169 EARYRR
-1175 KNTERVYPYPACMQ
+1175 KNTEDSYPYPACMQ

-1207 GEIGVFYWEKEEDGA
+1207 GEVGVFYWEKEEDGA

-1258 YGYYWK
+1258 YGYYWE
-1264 SSSQKPTLTESGGF
+1264 SSSKEPELAASGGF
-1278 VMDGGDTEEARTAAS
+1278 VMDGGDTEEARAAAS

-1322 NGTWTMTVKTG
+1322 NGTWPLTVKTG

-1341 YAVCPFFADAFCTAE
+1341 YAVCPFFADAFCTVE

-1391 NWSWYGGS
+1391 NWSWYNDS
-1399 GSVKR
+1399 GSVNR
-1404 EVTDKTLQSF
+1404 EVTAATYRQF

-1419 ATITW
+1419 ATV
-1424 TGKQSESA
+1424 TGVSHQSQSAAERYRPRRSWKQS
-1432 ALEKRPKRSW
+1432 
-1442 QQTHD
+1442 HD
-1447 LNGKVKAQENKQFYP
+1447 LNGTDREFPKVGAKNTSFHP
-1462 IAGAVGENTSSSSY
+1462 IAGAVFNNAAENPNNEGY
-1476 NVTLYTWFGGR
+1476 AVDLYSWFGGV
-1487 YDGGNYYIKNI
+1487 YDGDNYYIKNI
-1498 NIDSYCYNVGV
+1498 NIDSPCYNVGV
-1509 FGTTAGATLENIVLY
+1509 FGTTAGAEIRNIVLY
-1524 SDNGGVIQRSSNVT
+1524 SDNGGTIERST
-1538 GSSSGTPESRY
+1538 PAGTDYRNY
-1549 QCAYALGGLVGI
+1549 RCAYALGGLVGI
-1561 AYSYYD
+1561 AYDYLYD
-1567 DSSQS
+1567 ANGNWVNVENRAAE
-1572 SITNCAIAGYNIED
+1572 IANCAIAGYTIED
-1586 HSRNKLGLGEA
+1586 NSTNPLQLGEA

-1605 SSLDLNGCSAVVDIV
+1605 SKVNLNSCSAVVDIEV
-1620 IDCTHRNDQNKMNQ
+1620 NCTHREAGDSGKLTRAQY
-1634 APWGNFVRVGGLVG
+1634 GNFVRVGGLVG
-1648 GVRDKVS
+1648 GVQYKVT

-1664 VSNDTLEERV
+1664 IGSDTLNERV
-1674 RSSSSGPYFAGW
+1674 DKSGRLVTVKTSTEKKTEVENAKG
-1686 EETANQQE
+1686 
-1694 QVRMTTN
+1694 
-1701 IVSGLDTYVYLG
+1701 TYVYIG
-1713 GIGGSGFSSTFKNFG
+1713 GIGGSGFSSNFRNFSNKNG
-1728 AVKDGKPDFENCYTY
+1728 TDDGKPEYENCYTY
-1743 MTFPK
+1743 TGLPT
-1748 MQGTITAISLIG
+1748 MQGTIMSISRIG
-1760 SVADRYGYAES
+1760 SVADRYEWAPS
-1771 MKITNCYYL
+1771 VTITNCYYYAES
-1780 DSSAAIDFDN
+1780 DVQYN
-1790 LPKYYGKYDWKLEG
+1790 LPKYHCGKK
-1804 LKLVYTYYSLHNI
+1804 SLATI
-1817 LDTEGKRQAML
+1817 LASDEEKEKML
-1828 NGDLSY
+1828 QGDLSY
-1834 LGDYAKDAAKPGI
+1834 LSE
-1847 YYINGL
+1847 YIGGRNHRPSYSIDL
-1853 TPLTYEQMSDR
+1853 TKLSYEQMAGRKDVTKNGQDKR
-1864 IGGEGFIKAQNGSAA
+1864 ILELLNQNGDSV
-1879 EYTTFRLAL
+1879 
-1888 NKNKEDGAFGW
+1888 FGW
-1899 VTTEEA
+1899 VTVEEA
-1905 NAEIHGKYSF
+1905 QAEVHGKYSF

-1933 LTQASEHTNSGRAN
+1933 LTQASEHTDSGRAN
-1947 LHYGDWPLVGPAWE
+1947 LHYGDWPLVGPVWE

-1969 IADHDTATA
+1969 ITDYDAGIGSAVITA
-1978 KASVT
+1978 V
-1983 VKLKLE
+1983 LKLE
-1989 NMKDGELEKVEVK
+1989 NME
-2002 VTDPEKKLVTISGRE
+2002 
-2017 VKIETGSDGKEKRYL
+2017 DGKLGGLTLESFRSTNESIARVTGFQKVDEKTCRVML
-2032 AVTVEG
+2032 EG
-2038 LANGSAEITAEL
+2038 LANGSVEITAVL

-2074 SAKQITVNEAATV
+2074 RAKQITVNENAAV
-2087 PLGLAALDR
+2087 RLGLAALDR

-2108 VANAETGAAQIVW
+2108 VANAETGIAQIVW
-2121 KNGVPQSVQGIGAG
+2121 KNGVPQSVKGIGAG

-2145 RINET
+2145 RINAT
-2150 ETVTV
+2150 EMVTV

>member
-73 EEKYKSGGVN
+73 EEKYKSGGDVK
-83 RLTYVPCDAEE
+83 RFTYIPLDAEE
-94 DKYDETDIGR
+94 DKYDETDIDR
-104 LPLWYVTDADKDNAD
+104 LPLWYVTDAEKDNAS
-119 AAAYYILPQEQTDA
+119 AAAYYILPREQTDA

-165 GLDVLRYRSQRM
+165 GLDVLRYRSQRV

-188 AAAVNDTSV
+188 AAAVNDTGV

-202 EILNGE
+202 EILNEE

-323 GGNTAVVTCARHLQ
+323 GGDTAVVTCARHLQ

-350 RAAQEKNIDF
+350 RAVQEKNIDF

-412 GLFESFSD
+412 GLFESFSG

-437 RVGGL
+437 SVGGL

-462 SDGLSTKTEQDI
+462 SDGLSTKTERDI

-510 GGGLIGSISGGI
+510 AGGLIGQADGAVTA
-522 KETRIESSY
+522 ERCY
-531 ADCYLYSNMT
+531 ADCYLYSDET
-541 NGQTGGLI
+541 NGRTGGLI
-549 GGSEGKAGVATR
+549 GGSRDEVGVATR
-561 PIDLLNCYA
+561 PINLLDCYA
-570 AGFQEAAVTAG
+570 AGFQKAAVTAG

-710 YERYQ
+710 YEHYQ

-753 SVTVTYWTWTAAGV
+753 SVTVTYWTWTATGV
-767 AVQKTEMLA
+767 AVQKTEML
-776 ADAADAAVQV
+776 AADAAVQV

-834 TTPGEDGTVENPMGV
+834 TMPGEDGTVESPTGV

-902 NLPQLPIGDSTAKPF
+902 NLPQFPIGDSTAKPF

-939 RGGTEN
+939 RGGTET
-945 AGEVYAGL
+945 ADEVYAGL
-953 FGCNAGELCDI
+953 FGCNAGELRDI

-974 VGFDRGIQRRSAYVG
+974 VGFDRGIQRRSAYIG

-1004 AGYRAKALANSGS
+1004 AGYRTKALANSGS
-1017 TVYVG
+1017 AVYVG

-1048 AQLSVGGFAGRN
+1048 AQLSVGGFAGQN

-1086 GFAAHNGGIIRGAYC
+1086 GFAAHNGGIIRRAYC

-1116 ASGSA
+1116 ASGSV
-1121 QSCYYLNGG
+1121 QDCYYLNGG

-1158 ALGLPGFDTSA
+1158 ALGLSGFGTSA
-1169 AARYSR
+1169 EARYRR
-1175 KNTERVYPYPACMQ
+1175 KNTEDSYPYPACMQ

-1207 GEIGVFYWEKEEDGA
+1207 GEVGVFYWEKEEDGA

-1258 YGYYWK
+1258 YGYYWE

-1278 VMDGGDTEEARTAAS
+1278 VMDGSDTEEARAAAS

-1322 NGTWTMTVKTG
+1322 NGTWPLTVKTG
-1333 TEAERRYE
+1333 AEVERRYE
-1341 YAVCPFFADAFCTAE
+1341 YAVCPFFADAFCTVE

-1391 NWSWYGGS
+1391 NWSWYNDS
-1399 GSVKR
+1399 GSVNR
-1404 EVTDKTLQSF
+1404 EVTAATYQQF

-1419 ATITW
+1419 ATV
-1424 TGKQSESA
+1424 TGVSRQSQSAAERDRPRRSWKQS
-1432 ALEKRPKRSW
+1432 
-1442 QQTHD
+1442 HD
-1447 LNGKVKAQENKQFYP
+1447 LNGTDREFPKVGAKNTSFHP
-1462 IAGAVGENTSSSSY
+1462 IAGAVFNNAAENPNNEGY
-1476 NVTLYTWFGGR
+1476 AVDLYSWFGGV
-1487 YDGGNYYIKNI
+1487 YDGDNYYIKNI
-1498 NIDSYCYNVGV
+1498 NIDSPCYNVGV
-1509 FGTTAGATLENIVLY
+1509 FGTTAGAEIRNIVLY
-1524 SDNGGVIQRSSNVT
+1524 SDNGGTIERST
-1538 GSSSGTPESRY
+1538 PAGTDYRNY
-1549 QCAYALGGLVGI
+1549 RCAYALGGLVGI
-1561 AYSYYD
+1561 AYDYLYD
-1567 DSSQS
+1567 ANGVENRAAE
-1572 SITNCAIAGYNIED
+1572 IANCAIAGYTIED
-1586 HSRNKLGLGEA
+1586 NSTNPLQLGEA

-1605 SSLDLNGCSAVVDIV
+1605 SKVNLNSCSAVVDIEV
-1620 IDCTHRNDQNKMNQ
+1620 NCTHREAGDSGKLTRAQY
-1634 APWGNFVRVGGLVG
+1634 GNFVRVGGLVG
-1648 GVRDKVS
+1648 GVQYKVT
-1655 NCYTGGTIT
+1655 NCYTGGSIT
-1664 VSNDTLEERV
+1664 VGDDTLNERV
-1674 RSSSSGPYFAGW
+1674 DEDGKLVTVQDSTKEKKVKDAMG
-1686 EETANQQE
+1686 
-1694 QVRMTTN
+1694 
-1701 IVSGLDTYVYLG
+1701 TYVYIG
-1713 GIGGSGFSSTFKNFG
+1713 GIGGSGFSSNFRNFSNKNG
-1728 AVKDGKPDFENCYTY
+1728 TDDGEPEYENCYTY
-1743 MTFPK
+1743 TGLPT
-1748 MQGTITAISLIG
+1748 MQGTIMSISRIG
-1760 SVADRYGYAES
+1760 SVADRYEWAPS
-1771 MKITNCYYL
+1771 VTITNCYYYAES
-1780 DSSAAIDFDN
+1780 DVQYN
-1790 LPKYYGKYDWKLEG
+1790 LPKYHCGKK
-1804 LKLVYTYYSLHNI
+1804 SLATI
-1817 LDTEGKRQAML
+1817 LANDEEKEKML
-1828 NGDLSY
+1828 QGDLSY
-1834 LGDYAKDAAKPGI
+1834 LSK
-1847 YYINGL
+1847 YIGGRNHRPSYSIDL
-1853 TPLTYEQMSDR
+1853 TKLSYEQMAGRKDVTKNGQDKK
-1864 IGGEGFIKAQNGSAA
+1864 ILELLNQNGDSV
-1879 EYTTFRLAL
+1879 
-1888 NKNKEDGAFGW
+1888 FGW
-1899 VTTEEA
+1899 VTVEEA
-1905 NAEIHGKYSF
+1905 QAEVHGKYSF

-1933 LTQASEHTNSGRAN
+1933 LTQASEHTDSGRAN
-1947 LHYGDWPLVGPAWE
+1947 LHYGDWPLVGPVWE

-1969 IADHDTATA
+1969 ITNYDAKTGAAVITA
-1978 KASVT
+1978 V
-1983 VKLKLE
+1983 LKLE
-1989 NMKDGELEKVEVK
+1989 NME
-2002 VTDPEKKLVTISGRE
+2002 
-2017 VKIETGSDGKEKRYL
+2017 DGKLGGLTPESFRSTNESIARVTGFQKVDEKTCR
-2032 AVTVEG
+2032 VTLEG
-2038 LANGSAEITAEL
+2038 LANGSVEITAAL

-2069 SDEIE
+2069 SDKIE
-2074 SAKQITVNEAATV
+2074 CAKQITVNEAATV

-2121 KNGVPQSVQGIGAG
+2121 KNSVPQSVRGIGAG

>member
-73 EEKYKSGGVN
+73 EKKYKSGSDVK
-83 RLTYVPCDAEE
+83 RFTYIPLDAEE
-94 DKYDETDIGR
+94 DKYDKTDIGKI
-104 LPLWYVTDADKDNAD
+104 PLWYVTDTEKNNAS
-119 AAAYYILPQEQTDA
+119 AAAYYILPREQTDA

-165 GLDVLRYRSQRM
+165 GLDVLRYRSQRV

-188 AAAVNDTSV
+188 AAAVNDTGV

-208 TLEVRITCKAPNDR
+208 TLEVRIACKAPNDR

-227 ITIRDDKGNETA
+227 ITIRDDKGNVTA

-273 SRRFAQQEWLKM
+273 SRFAQQEWLKM

-323 GGNTAVVTCARHLQ
+323 GDTAVVTCARHLQ
-337 NLDETSKLAPVIT
+337 NLDEASGVASTVTCAV
-350 RAAQEKNIDF
+350 QEKNIDF
-360 TGASGWASVY
+360 TGANGWASVY

-390 TVDGTTYRPVIA
+390 TVDGTAYRPVIA
-402 HLPVDTNGDA
+402 HLPVEADGDA
-412 GLFESFSD
+412 GLFKSFSD
-420 GTLADITLT
+420 GTLTDVTLT
-429 GAQIRGTG
+429 GAQITGTG
-437 RVGGL
+437 NVGGL
-442 AGTLSG
+442 AGTVSG
-448 TVSVTGCRVYLDPA
+448 TVTVTGCRVYLDSA
-462 SDGLSTKTEQDI
+462 SDGLSTKTERDI

-482 GLVGYVSGN
+482 GLIGYVSGN

-510 GGGLIGSISGGI
+510 AGGLIGQTDGAVTA
-522 KETRIESSY
+522 ERCY
-531 ADCYLYSNMT
+531 ADCYLYSDET
-541 NGQTGGLI
+541 NGRTGGLI
-549 GGSEGKAGVATR
+549 GGSKDEVGVATR

-610 VPHRTMEEAKDGFY
+610 VPHRTMEEAKDGFF

-649 SRPAAAQ
+649 NRAAAAQ

-710 YERYQ
+710 YEHYQ

-747 DSKPTA
+747 DALPSTPIQITY
-753 SVTVTYWTWTAAGV
+753 SVRTAAGD
-767 AVQKTEMLA
+767 ADQKTETL
-776 ADAADAAVQV
+776 DPNAAVKV
-786 TYNGRSYYLLPLPT
+786 AYNGKECYLLPLPT
-800 GAVNTEYVDPNSFY
+800 GAVNTEYVDPMSFY
-814 QEVRVDGAAY
+814 QEVKVGNTTY

-834 TTPGEDGTVENPMGV
+834 TTPGEDGTVESPTGV

-857 YALSLYYDEY
+857 YALSLYYDDY
-867 RERLDESSV
+867 RERLDENST

-883 DYVSYDWKNYGRNG
+883 DYVSYDWENYGRNG

-902 NLPQLPIGDSTAKPF
+902 NLPQFPIGDSTAKPF
-917 IHTYNGQR
+917 THTYNGQR

-953 FGCNAGELCDI
+953 FGYNAGELRDI
-964 VLIAGAEDTI
+964 VLIAGREDTI
-974 VGFDRGIQRRSAYVG
+974 VGFDRGIQRRSAYIG

-1086 GFAAHNGGIIRGAYC
+1086 GFAAHNSGIIHGAYC

-1106 SAGAEADGFT
+1106 SAGAQADGFT
-1116 ASGSA
+1116 ASGSV

-1207 GEIGVFYWEKEEDGA
+1207 GEVGVFYWEKEENGA

-1258 YGYYWK
+1258 YGYYWE
-1264 SSSQKPTLTESGGF
+1264 SSSKEPELAASGGF
-1278 VMDGGDTEEARTAAS
+1278 VMDGGNTEEARAAAS

-1308 TGETGLRLQSAEAA
+1308 TGETGLRLQAETNSRNGSHTLQA
-1322 NGTWTMTVKTG
+1322 NGTWTLNKTHAY
-1333 TEAERRYE
+1333 TL
-1341 YAVCPFFADAFCTAE
+1341 CPFFADAFGYA
-1356 DVGGDADRLGS
+1356 GDAK
-1367 AVPDKGGTAA
+1367 PGTDQAA
-1377 KPYQIRSVQQLQFI
+1377 YQVRSVQQLQFI
-1391 NWSWYGGS
+1391 NWSWYNDS
-1399 GSVKR
+1399 GSVNR
-1404 EVTDKTLQSF
+1404 EVTAATYQQF

-1419 ATITW
+1419 ATV
-1424 TGKQSESA
+1424 TGVSRQSQSAAERDRPRRSWKQS
-1432 ALEKRPKRSW
+1432 
-1442 QQTHD
+1442 HD
-1447 LNGKVKAQENKQFYP
+1447 LNGTDREFLKVGAKNTSFHP
-1462 IAGAVGENTSSSSY
+1462 IAGAVFNNAAENPNNEGY
-1476 NVTLYTWFGGR
+1476 AVDLYSWFGGV
-1487 YDGGNYYIKNI
+1487 YDGDNYYIKNI
-1498 NIDSYCYNVGV
+1498 NIDSPCYNVGV
-1509 FGTTAGATLENIVLY
+1509 FGTTAGAEIRNIVLY
-1524 SDNGGVIQRSSNVT
+1524 SDNGGTIERST
-1538 GSSSGTPESRY
+1538 PAGTDYRNY
-1549 QCAYALGGLVGI
+1549 RCAYALGGLVGI
-1561 AYSYYD
+1561 AYDYLYD
-1567 DSSQS
+1567 ANGKWVDVENRAAK
-1572 SITNCAIAGYNIED
+1572 IANCAIAGYTIED
-1586 HSRNKLGLGEA
+1586 NSTNPLQLGEA

-1605 SSLDLNGCSAVVDIV
+1605 SKVDLNSCSAVVDIKV
-1620 IDCTHRNDQNKMNQ
+1620 NCTHREAGDSGKLTRAQY
-1634 APWGNFVRVGGLVG
+1634 GNFVRVGGLVG
-1648 GVRDKVS
+1648 GVQYKVT

-1664 VSNDTLEERV
+1664 IGSDTLNERV
-1674 RSSSSGPYFAGW
+1674 DKSGSLVTV
-1686 EETANQQE
+1686 ETSTEKETEVENAK
-1694 QVRMTTN
+1694 
-1701 IVSGLDTYVYLG
+1701 GTYVYIG
-1713 GIGGSGFSSTFKNFG
+1713 GIGGSGFSSNFRNFSNKNGTDDG
-1728 AVKDGKPDFENCYTY
+1728 APEYENCYTY
-1743 MTFPK
+1743 TGLPT
-1748 MQGTITAISLIG
+1748 MQGTIMSISRIG
-1760 SVADRYGYAES
+1760 SVADRYEWAPS
-1771 MKITNCYYL
+1771 VTITNCYYYAES
-1780 DSSAAIDFDN
+1780 DVQYN
-1790 LPKYYGKYDWKLEG
+1790 LPKYHCGKK
-1804 LKLVYTYYSLHNI
+1804 SLATI
-1817 LDTEGKRQAML
+1817 LASDVEKEKML
-1828 NGDLSY
+1828 QGDLSY
-1834 LGDYAKDAAKPGI
+1834 LSQ
-1847 YYINGL
+1847 YIGGRNHRPRYRIDL
-1853 TPLTYEQMSDR
+1853 TKLSYEQLAGRKDVTKNGQDNR
-1864 IGGEGFIKAQNGSAA
+1864 ILELLNQNRGSV
-1879 EYTTFRLAL
+1879 
-1888 NKNKEDGAFGW
+1888 FGW
-1899 VTTEEA
+1899 VTVEEA
-1905 NAEIHGKYSF
+1905 QAEVHGKYSF

-1933 LTQASEHTNSGRAN
+1933 LTQASEHTDSRRAN
-1947 LHYGDWPLVGPAWE
+1947 LHYGDWPLVGPVWE

-1969 IADHDTATA
+1969 ITDYDAGIGSAVITA
-1978 KASVT
+1978 V
-1983 VKLKLE
+1983 LKLE
-1989 NMKDGELEKVEVK
+1989 NME
-2002 VTDPEKKLVTISGRE
+2002 
-2017 VKIETGSDGKEKRYL
+2017 DGKLDGLTPESFRSTNESI
-2032 AVTVEG
+2032 ARVTGFEPLDAKSCRVTLVG
-2038 LANGSAEITAEL
+2038 LANGSVEITAAL

-2074 SAKQITVNEAATV
+2074 RAKQITVNENAAV
-2087 PLGLAALDR
+2087 RLGLAALDR

-2121 KNGVPQSVQGIGAG
+2121 KNGVPQSVRGIGAG
-2135 ETTLLITASY
+2135 ETTLLVTASY
-2145 RINET
+2145 RINVT

-2155 SRIVPVTVLAK
+2155 SRIVPVTVLAR

>member
-73 EEKYKSGGVN
+73 EEKYKSGGDVK
-83 RLTYVPCDAEE
+83 RFTYIPLDAEE
-94 DKYDETDIGR
+94 DKYDETDIGKI
-104 LPLWYVTDADKDNAD
+104 PLWYVTDADKDIAS
-119 AAAYYILPQEQTDA
+119 AAAYYILPREQTDA

-150 VYAVFYSEEALGVHT
+150 VYAVFYSEEALGTHT
-165 GLDVLRYRSQRM
+165 DLNALRIRAQRV

-188 AAAVNDTSV
+188 AAAVNDTGV

-323 GGNTAVVTCARHLQ
+323 GGDTAVVTCARHLQ

-350 RAAQEKNIDF
+350 RAVQEKNIDF

-420 GTLADITLT
+420 GTLTDVTLT
-429 GAQIRGTG
+429 GAQITGTG
-437 RVGGL
+437 NVGGL
-442 AGTLSG
+442 AGTVSD
-448 TVSVTGCRVYLDPA
+448 TVTVTGCRVYLDPA
-462 SDGLSTKTEQDI
+462 SDGLSTKTERDI
-474 WLVGNVTG
+474 WLAGNVTG

-510 GGGLIGSISGGI
+510 AGGLIGQADGAVTA
-522 KETRIESSY
+522 ERCY
-531 ADCYLYSNMT
+531 ADCYLYSDET
-541 NGQTGGLI
+541 NGRTGGLI
-549 GGSEGKAGVATR
+549 GGSRDEVGVATR
-561 PIDLLNCYA
+561 PINLLDCYA

-710 YERYQ
+710 YEKYKTDT
-715 NGTAAGYGFLGGN
+715 GESYGFLGGN

-747 DSKPTA
+747 DALPSTPIQITY
-753 SVTVTYWTWTAAGV
+753 SVRTAAGD
-767 AVQKTEMLA
+767 ADQKTETLDPT
-776 ADAADAAVQV
+776 DAVKVA
-786 TYNGRSYYLLPLPT
+786 YNGKECYLLPLPT
-800 GAVNTEYVDPNSFY
+800 GAVNTEYVDPRSFY
-814 QEVRVDGAAY
+814 QEVKVGNTTY

-834 TTPGEDGTVENPMGV
+834 TTPGEDGTVESPTGV

-883 DYVSYDWKNYGRNG
+883 DYVSYDWENYGRNG

-902 NLPQLPIGDSTAKPF
+902 RVPQLPIGDSTAKPF

-953 FGCNAGELCDI
+953 FGCNAGELRDI

-974 VGFDRGIQRRSAYVG
+974 VGFDRGIQRRSAYIG

-1017 TVYVG
+1017 AVYVG

-1048 AQLSVGGFAGRN
+1048 AQLSVGGFAGQN

-1106 SAGAEADGFT
+1106 SAGARADGFT
-1116 ASGSA
+1116 ASGSV

-1158 ALGLPGFDTSA
+1158 ALGLSGFDTPA

-1175 KNTERVYPYPACMQ
+1175 KNTEGVYPYPACMQ

-1207 GEIGVFYWEKEEDGA
+1207 GEVGVFYWEKEEDGA

-1241 STLCTAHDDGGV
+1241 STLCTAHNDGGV

-1278 VMDGGDTEEARTAAS
+1278 VMDGGDTEEARAAAS

-1308 TGETGLRLQSAEAA
+1308 TGEIGLRLQAETNSRNGSYTLQA
-1322 NGTWTMTVKTG
+1322 NGTWTLNKTY
-1333 TEAERRYE
+1333 TYTL
-1341 YAVCPFFADAFCTAE
+1341 CPFFADAF
-1356 DVGGDADRLGS
+1356 GYAD
-1367 AVPDKGGTAA
+1367 DA
-1377 KPYQIRSVQQLQFI
+1377 KPGTDQAAYQVRSVQQLQFI
-1391 NWSWYGGS
+1391 NWSWYNDS
-1399 GSVKR
+1399 GSVNR
-1404 EVTDKTLQSF
+1404 EVTAATYPQF

-1419 ATITW
+1419 ATV
-1424 TGKQSESA
+1424 TGVSRQSQSAAERDRPRRSWKQS
-1432 ALEKRPKRSW
+1432 
-1442 QQTHD
+1442 HD
-1447 LNGKVKAQENKQFYP
+1447 LNGTDREFPKVGAKNTSFHP
-1462 IAGAVGENTSSSSY
+1462 IAGAVFNNAAENPNNEGY
-1476 NVTLYTWFGGR
+1476 AVDLYSWFGGV
-1487 YDGGNYYIKNI
+1487 YDGDNYYIKNI
-1498 NIDSYCYNVGV
+1498 NIDSPCYNVGV
-1509 FGTTAGATLENIVLY
+1509 FGTTAGAEIRNIVLY
-1524 SDNGGVIQRSSNVT
+1524 SDNGGTIERST
-1538 GSSSGTPESRY
+1538 PAGTDYRNY
-1549 QCAYALGGLVGI
+1549 RCAYALGGLVGI
-1561 AYSYYD
+1561 AYDYLVENRAAK
-1567 DSSQS
+1567 
-1572 SITNCAIAGYNIED
+1572 IANCAIAGYTIED
-1586 HSRNKLGLGEA
+1586 NSTNPLQLGEA

-1605 SSLDLNGCSAVVDIV
+1605 SKVNLNSCSAVVDIEV
-1620 IDCTHRNDQNKMNQ
+1620 NCTHREAGDSGKLTRAQY
-1634 APWGNFVRVGGLVG
+1634 GNFVRVGGLVG
-1648 GVRDKVS
+1648 GVQYKVT

-1664 VSNDTLEERV
+1664 IGSDTLNERV
-1674 RSSSSGPYFAGW
+1674 DKSGSLVTVKTST
-1686 EETANQQE
+1686 EKETEVENA
-1694 QVRMTTN
+1694 R
-1701 IVSGLDTYVYLG
+1701 GTYVYIG
-1713 GIGGSGFSSTFKNFG
+1713 GIGGSGFSSNFRNFSNKNG
-1728 AVKDGKPDFENCYTY
+1728 TDDGEPEYENCYTY
-1743 MTFPK
+1743 TGLPT
-1748 MQGTITAISLIG
+1748 MQGTIMSISRIG
-1760 SVADRYGYAES
+1760 SVADRYEWAPS
-1771 MKITNCYYL
+1771 VTITNCYYYAES
-1780 DSSAAIDFDN
+1780 DVQYN
-1790 LPKYYGKYDWKLEG
+1790 LPKYYCGKK
-1804 LKLVYTYYSLHNI
+1804 SLATI
-1817 LDTEGKRQAML
+1817 LASDEEREKML
-1828 NGDLSY
+1828 QGDLSY
-1834 LGDYAKDAAKPGI
+1834 LSQ
-1847 YYINGL
+1847 YIGGRNHRPSYSIDL
-1853 TPLTYEQMSDR
+1853 TKLSYEQMAGRKDVTKNGQDKR
-1864 IGGEGFIKAQNGSAA
+1864 ILELLNQNGDSV
-1879 EYTTFRLAL
+1879 
-1888 NKNKEDGAFGW
+1888 FGW
-1899 VTTEEA
+1899 VTVEEA
-1905 NAEIHGKYSF
+1905 QAEVHGKYSF

-1933 LTQASEHTNSGRAN
+1933 LTQASEHTDSRRAN

-1969 IADHDTATA
+1969 ITDYDAKTGAAVITA
-1978 KASVT
+1978 V
-1983 VKLKLE
+1983 LKLE
-1989 NMKDGELEKVEVK
+1989 NME
-2002 VTDPEKKLVTISGRE
+2002 
-2017 VKIETGSDGKEKRYL
+2017 DGKLGGLTLESFHSTNESIAR
-2032 AVTVEG
+2032 VTGFEPLDAKTCRVTLKG
-2038 LANGSAEITAEL
+2038 LANGSVEITAAL

-2121 KNGVPQSVQGIGAG
+2121 KNGVPQSVRGIGAG

-2145 RINET
+2145 RINEN
-2150 ETVTV
+2150 ETVAV

>member
-73 EEKYKSGGVN
+73 EEKYKSGGDVK
-83 RLTYVPCDAEE
+83 RFTYIPLDAEE

-104 LPLWYVTDADKDNAD
+104 LPLWYVTDAEKDSAS
-119 AAAYYILPQEQTDA
+119 AAAYYILPREQTDA

-188 AAAVNDTSV
+188 AAAVNDTGV
-197 LAPRA
+197 LAPWA
-202 EILNGE
+202 EIRNGE

-227 ITIRDDKGNETA
+227 ITIRDEKGNETA

-323 GGNTAVVTCARHLQ
+323 GGDTAVVTCARHLQ

-350 RAAQEKNIDF
+350 RAVQEKNIDF

-412 GLFESFSD
+412 GLFESFSG

-462 SDGLSTKTEQDI
+462 SDGLSTKTERDI
-474 WLVGNVTG
+474 WLAGNVTG

-510 GGGLIGSISGGI
+510 AGGLIGQADGAVTA
-522 KETRIESSY
+522 ERCY
-531 ADCYLYSNMT
+531 ADCYLYSDET
-541 NGQTGGLI
+541 NGRTGGLI
-549 GGSEGKAGVATR
+549 GGSRDEVGVATR
-561 PIDLLNCYA
+561 PINLLDCYA

-710 YERYQ
+710 YEHYQ

-776 ADAADAAVQV
+776 ADAAVQV

-834 TTPGEDGTVENPMGV
+834 TTPGEDGTVESPTGV

-902 NLPQLPIGDSTAKPF
+902 NLPQFPIGDSTAKPF

-953 FGCNAGELCDI
+953 FGCNAGELRDI

-974 VGFDRGIQRRSAYVG
+974 VGFDRGIQRRSAYIG

-1017 TVYVG
+1017 AVYVG

-1116 ASGSA
+1116 ASGSV
-1121 QSCYYLNGG
+1121 QDCYYLNGG

-1158 ALGLPGFDTSA
+1158 ALGLSGFGTSA
-1169 AARYSR
+1169 EARYRR
-1175 KNTERVYPYPACMQ
+1175 KNTEDSYPYPACMQ

-1207 GEIGVFYWEKEEDGA
+1207 GEVGVFYWEKEEDGA

-1258 YGYYWK
+1258 YGYYWE

-1278 VMDGGDTEEARTAAS
+1278 VMDGGGTEEARAAAS

-1308 TGETGLRLQSAEAA
+1308 TGETGLRLQSASDA
-1322 NGTWTMTVKTG
+1322 NGTWILNRG
-1333 TEAERRYE
+1333 TSRSYT
-1341 YAVCPFFADAFCTAE
+1341 YTVCPFFADAFGYAGEAE
-1356 DVGGDADRLGS
+1356 
-1367 AVPDKGGTAA
+1367 PGTDEAA
-1377 KPYQIRSVQQLQFI
+1377 YQIRSVQQLQFI
-1391 NWSWYGGS
+1391 NWSWYNDS
-1399 GSVKR
+1399 GSVNR
-1404 EVTDKTLQSF
+1404 EVTAATYQQF

-1419 ATITW
+1419 ATITR

-1447 LNGKVKAQENKQFYP
+1447 LNGAGTDAKNGEQNTTFHP
-1462 IAGAVGENTSSSSY
+1462 IAGATFDNPKVSTDNSGY
-1476 NVTLYTWFGGR
+1476 AVDLYSWFGGV
-1487 YDGGNYYIKNI
+1487 YDGGSYYIKNI
-1498 NIDSYCYNVGV
+1498 NIDSPCYNVGV
-1509 FGTTAGATLENIVLY
+1509 FGTTAGAEIRNIVLY
-1524 SDNGGVIQRSSNVT
+1524 SDNGGTIERST
-1538 GSSSGTPESRY
+1538 PAGTDYRNY
-1549 QCAYALGGLVGI
+1549 RCAYALGGLVGI
-1561 AYSYYD
+1561 AYDYLYD
-1567 DSSQS
+1567 ANGKWVDVENRVAE
-1572 SITNCAIAGYNIED
+1572 IANCAIAGYTIED
-1586 HSRNKLGLGEA
+1586 NSTNPLQLGEA

-1605 SSLDLNGCSAVVDIV
+1605 SKVDLNSCSAVVDIKV
-1620 IDCTHRNDQNKMNQ
+1620 NCTHREAGDSGKLTRAQY
-1634 APWGNFVRVGGLVG
+1634 GNFVRVGGLVG
-1648 GVRDKVS
+1648 GVQYKVT
-1655 NCYTGGTIT
+1655 NCYTGGSIT
-1664 VSNDTLEERV
+1664 VGDDTLNERV
-1674 RSSSSGPYFAGW
+1674 DKSGSLVTVKTST
-1686 EETANQQE
+1686 EKETEVENAK
-1694 QVRMTTN
+1694 
-1701 IVSGLDTYVYLG
+1701 GTYVYIG
-1713 GIGGSGFSSTFKNFG
+1713 GIGGSGFSSNFRNFSNKNG
-1728 AVKDGKPDFENCYTY
+1728 TDDGEPEYENCYTY
-1743 MTFPK
+1743 TGLPT
-1748 MQGTITAISLIG
+1748 MQGTIMSISRIG
-1760 SVADRYGYAES
+1760 SVADRYEWAPS
-1771 MKITNCYYL
+1771 VTITNCYYYAES
-1780 DSSAAIDFDN
+1780 DVQYN
-1790 LPKYYGKYDWKLEG
+1790 LPKYYCGKK
-1804 LKLVYTYYSLHNI
+1804 SLATI
-1817 LDTEGKRQAML
+1817 LASDAEKEKML
-1828 NGDLSY
+1828 QGDLSY
-1834 LGDYAKDAAKPGI
+1834 LSK
-1847 YYINGL
+1847 YIGGRNHRPSYSIDL
-1853 TPLTYEQMSDR
+1853 TKLSYEQMAGRKDVTKNGQDKR
-1864 IGGEGFIKAQNGSAA
+1864 ILELLNQNGDSV
-1879 EYTTFRLAL
+1879 
-1888 NKNKEDGAFGW
+1888 FGW
-1899 VTTEEA
+1899 VTVEEA
-1905 NAEIHGKYSF
+1905 QAEVHGKYSF

-1933 LTQASEHTNSGRAN
+1933 LTQASEHTDSGRAN
-1947 LHYGDWPLVGPAWE
+1947 LHYGDWPLVGPVWE

-1969 IADHDTATA
+1969 ITDYDAGIGSAVITA
-1978 KASVT
+1978 V
-1983 VKLKLE
+1983 LKLE
-1989 NMKDGELEKVEVK
+1989 NME
-2002 VTDPEKKLVTISGRE
+2002 
-2017 VKIETGSDGKEKRYL
+2017 DGKLGGLTLESFRSTNESIARVTGFQKVDEKTCR
-2032 AVTVEG
+2032 VTLVG
-2038 LANGSAEITAEL
+2038 LANGSVEITAAL

-2063 ELTIRM
+2063 ELMIRM

-2074 SAKQITVNEAATV
+2074 RAKQITVNEAATV

-2108 VANAETGAAQIVW
+2108 VANAETGIAQIVW
-2121 KNGVPQSVQGIGAG
+2121 KNGVPQSVRGIGAG

-2145 RINET
+2145 RISET
-2150 ETVTV
+2150 ETVMV

>member
-73 EEKYKSGGVN
+73 EEKYKSGGDVK
-83 RLTYVPCDAEE
+83 RFTYIPLDAEE
-94 DKYDETDIGR
+94 DKYDETDVGR
-104 LPLWYVTDADKDNAD
+104 LPLWYVTDAEKDNAS
-119 AAAYYILPQEQTDA
+119 AAAYYILPREQTDA

-165 GLDVLRYRSQRM
+165 GLDVLRYRSQRV

-188 AAAVNDTSV
+188 AAAVNDTGV

-323 GGNTAVVTCARHLQ
+323 GGDTAVVTCARHLQ

-350 RAAQEKNIDF
+350 RAVQEKNIDF

-390 TVDGTTYRPVIA
+390 IVDGTTYRPVIA

-412 GLFESFSD
+412 GLFESFSG

-462 SDGLSTKTEQDI
+462 SDGLSTKTERDI
-474 WLVGNVTG
+474 WLAGNVTG

-510 GGGLIGSISGGI
+510 AGGLIGQADGAVTA
-522 KETRIESSY
+522 ERCY
-531 ADCYLYSNMT
+531 ADCYLYSDET
-541 NGQTGGLI
+541 NGRTGGLI
-549 GGSEGKAGVATR
+549 GGSRDEVGVATR

-600 KANELTYSTT
+600 KTNELTYSTT

-691 GIPHYGDWKAEFE
+691 GIPHYGDWKAGFE

-710 YERYQ
+710 YEHYQ

-753 SVTVTYWTWTAAGV
+753 SVTVTYWTWTATGV

-800 GAVNTEYVDPNSFY
+800 GAVNTEYVDPMSFY
-814 QEVRVDGAAY
+814 QEVKVGNTTY

-834 TTPGEDGTVENPMGV
+834 TTPGEDGTVESPTGV

-883 DYVSYDWKNYGRNG
+883 DYVSYDWKDYGRNG
-897 TEPSA
+897 TEPSV
-902 NLPQLPIGDSTAKPF
+902 NLPQFPIGDSTAKPF

-953 FGCNAGELCDI
+953 FGCNAGELRDI
-964 VLIAGAEDTI
+964 VLIAGREDTI
-974 VGFDRGIQRRSAYVG
+974 VGFDRGIQRRSAYIG

-1004 AGYRAKALANSGS
+1004 AGYRTKALANSGS
-1017 TVYVG
+1017 AVYVG

-1048 AQLSVGGFAGRN
+1048 AQLSVGGFAGQN

-1106 SAGAEADGFT
+1106 SAGARADGFT
-1116 ASGSA
+1116 ASGSV

-1158 ALGLPGFDTSA
+1158 ALGLSGFDTSA

-1175 KNTERVYPYPACMQ
+1175 KNTEGVYPYPACMQ

-1207 GEIGVFYWEKEEDGA
+1207 GEVGVFYWEKEEDGA

-1258 YGYYWK
+1258 YGYYWE
-1264 SSSQKPTLTESGGF
+1264 SSSQKPTLTASGGF
-1278 VMDGGDTEEARTAAS
+1278 VMDGGNTEEARAAAS

-1322 NGTWTMTVKTG
+1322 NGTWPLTVKTG

-1341 YAVCPFFADAFCTAE
+1341 YAVCPFFADAFCTVE

-1391 NWSWYGGS
+1391 NWSWYGDS
-1399 GSVKR
+1399 GSVNR
-1404 EVTDKTLQSF
+1404 EVTAATYQQF

-1419 ATITW
+1419 ATVKGVSRQSQSAAERYRPRRSW
-1424 TGKQSESA
+1424 KQS
-1432 ALEKRPKRSW
+1432 
-1442 QQTHD
+1442 HD
-1447 LNGKVKAQENKQFYP
+1447 LNGTDREFPKVGAKNTSFHP
-1462 IAGAVGENTSSSSY
+1462 VAGAVFNNAAENPNNEGY
-1476 NVTLYTWFGGR
+1476 AVDLYSWFGGV
-1487 YDGGNYYIKNI
+1487 YDGDNYYIKNI
-1498 NIDSYCYNVGV
+1498 NIDSPCYNVGV
-1509 FGTTAGATLENIVLY
+1509 FGTTAGAEIRNIVLY
-1524 SDNGGVIQRSSNVT
+1524 SDNGGVIARSTSAAPYN
-1538 GSSSGTPESRY
+1538 GYR
-1549 QCAYALGGLVGI
+1549 CAYAIGGLVGI
-1561 AYSYYD
+1561 AYDYLYD
-1567 DSSQS
+1567 ANGKWVDVENRAAK
-1572 SITNCAIAGYNIED
+1572 IANCAIAGYTIED
-1586 HSRNKLGLGEA
+1586 NSTNPLQLGEA

-1605 SSLDLNGCSAVVDIV
+1605 SKVDLNSCSAVVDIEV
-1620 IDCTHRNDQNKMNQ
+1620 NCTHREAGDSGKLTRAQY
-1634 APWGNFVRVGGLVG
+1634 GNFVRVGGLVG
-1648 GVRDKVS
+1648 GVQYKVT

-1664 VSNDTLEERV
+1664 IGSDTLNERV
-1674 RSSSSGPYFAGW
+1674 DKSGSLVTVKTST
-1686 EETANQQE
+1686 EKETKVENA
-1694 QVRMTTN
+1694 R
-1701 IVSGLDTYVYLG
+1701 GTYVYIG
-1713 GIGGSGFSSTFKNFG
+1713 GIGGSGFSSNFRNFSDKNGTDDG
-1728 AVKDGKPDFENCYTY
+1728 APEYENCYTY
-1743 MTFPK
+1743 TGLPT
-1748 MQGTITAISLIG
+1748 MQGTIMSISRIG
-1760 SVADRYGYAES
+1760 SVADRYEWAPS
-1771 MKITNCYYL
+1771 VTITNCYYYAES
-1780 DSSAAIDFDN
+1780 DVQYN
-1790 LPKYYGKYDWKLEG
+1790 LPKYHCGKK
-1804 LKLVYTYYSLHNI
+1804 SLATI
-1817 LDTEGKRQAML
+1817 LASDEEKEKML
-1828 NGDLSY
+1828 QGDLSY
-1834 LGDYAKDAAKPGI
+1834 LSE
-1847 YYINGL
+1847 YIGGRNHRPSYSIDL
-1853 TPLTYEQMSDR
+1853 TKLSYEQMAGRKDVTKNGQDKR
-1864 IGGEGFIKAQNGSAA
+1864 ILELLNQNGDSV
-1879 EYTTFRLAL
+1879 F
-1888 NKNKEDGAFGW
+1888 DW
-1899 VTTEEA
+1899 VTVEEA
-1905 NAEIHGKYSF
+1905 QAEVHGKYSF
-1915 PGKNIAV
+1915 PGKNIAM

-1933 LTQASEHTNSGRAN
+1933 LTQASEHTDSRRAN

-1969 IADHDTATA
+1969 ITDYDAKTGAAVITA
-1978 KASVT
+1978 V
-1983 VKLKLE
+1983 LKLE
-1989 NMKDGELEKVEVK
+1989 NME
-2002 VTDPEKKLVTISGRE
+2002 
-2017 VKIETGSDGKEKRYL
+2017 DGKLDGLMPESFRSTNESI
-2032 AVTVEG
+2032 ARVTGFEPLDAKTCRVTLEG
-2038 LANGSAEITAEL
+2038 LANGSVEITAALE
-2050 DGHVARLMVSVTA
+2050 GHVARLMVSVTA

-2074 SAKQITVNEAATV
+2074 RAKQITVNENAAV
-2087 PLGLAALDR
+2087 RLGLAALDR

-2108 VANAETGAAQIVW
+2108 VANAEMGAAQIVW
-2121 KNGVPQSVQGIGAG
+2121 KNGVPQSVRGIGAG

-2145 RINET
+2145 RINAT